1 MNYLK
6 LGTILFVGLLS
17 SHVSMS
23 QVSDFDLSSQRKES
37 ADVPKLTGHQ
47 VDHKGLIINPV
58 PNYLNLSI
66 SGTLDVTAGVKL
78 STKLGQQ
85 KRDIKEDLSFLPL
98 QSAGVPLNIAL
109 EKIVKSHAVKP
120 VSGAYSLRVHQQGID
135 IVGYDDAGV
144 YYGIQTLRQI
154 MESPIAQNGKTLPYL
169 EVNDYPVFPYR
180 GIIEGFYGTP
190 WSHKV
195 RLSLIDFY
203 GKYKLNTYVYGP
215 KDDPYHSSPN
225 WRKPYPADEAKNIH
239 ELVEACDKNRV
250 EFVWAIHPGK
260 DIKWNEEDY
269 NNLKHKFDLMYQLG
283 VRSFAI
289 FFDDISGDGTNPAR
303 QVELLNRLTK
313 EFVKVKGD
321 VSPLIIC
328 PTDYSRAWANPTPE
342 GSLSVYGRTLD
353 PSVRVFWTGDVVCS
367 DVTRTTLA
375 WVNSRIKRPA
385 LFWWNYPVTDYV
397 RHIVLQGPV
406 YGLENTVTAGEM
418 TGLLSNP
425 MEHGEASKLALY
437 SVADYAWNPTAYN
450 ALDSWER
457 ALAVMAPQAKDA
469 YRTFA
474 IHSADTETGYRRD
487 ESWETTTF
495 SLDHYT
501 PKQYDDLMRE
511 FEKIEKVPSQLEQ
524 GLANRGLFNEL
535 RPWLTEFG
543 KLGTRGKN
551 ALKLMEKFK
560 HEAPEGFWNSYVQN
574 LMSAEDKKAYDAHRS
589 GTMKLQPFYEKAM
602 EDMSEAFYEQLAGKK
617 SAIQRPIGSYP
628 SVYTTQ
634 SKNMLDADSLSFYH
648 SGIAQKTGDWVGLDL
663 GKVMP
668 IWEVDLKQGRNATDD
683 VDYFDHAIL
692 ECSADGQTWHPLIA
706 DLQKQYD
713 IHWTG
718 QGVQGRYVRLRKL
731 PSEKT
736 HWLAIRTFKVNP
748 ITVSRLDFDVQTAQG
763 EKAIRAFDEQ
773 PLTSFHLA
781 GTLSFGIPKH
791 TQRYV
796 LLMKLSENRAIRVKQ
811 HDKKGRVVAETTV
824 SSSFHQLDVAKKAA
838 RLSIEGDAEIFEI
851 IRK

>member
-1 MNYLK
+1 ML
-6 LGTILFVGLLS
+6 VGLLS
-17 SHVSMS
+17 YQVSVS

-47 VDHKGLIINPV
+47 VDHRGLFINPV
-58 PNYLNLSI
+58 PNYLNLSV

-78 STKLGQQ
+78 SAEPGRQQ
-85 KRDIKEDLSFLPL
+85 RGIKEDLSFLSL
-98 QSAGVPLNIAL
+98 RSVGVPLNISVG
-109 EKIVKSHAVKP
+109 KTAVCRGVRP
-120 VSGAYSLRVHQQGID
+120 VSGAYSLRVRRQGID
-135 IVGYDDAGV
+135 IVGYDDTGV
-144 YYGIQTLRQI
+144 FYGIQTLRQVL
-154 MESPIAQNGKTLPYL
+154 ESPISQNGKTVPCL

-180 GIIEGFYGTP
+180 GIVEGFYGTP

-203 GKYKLNTYVYGP
+203 GRYKLNTYVYGP

-225 WRKPYPADEAKNIH
+225 WRKPYPADQARNIH
-239 ELVEACDKNRV
+239 ELVEACNKNRV

-289 FFDDISGDGTNPAR
+289 FFDDISGEGTNPAK

-367 DVTRTTLA
+367 DITRSTLA

-385 LFWWNYPVTDYV
+385 LVWWNYPVTDYV

-406 YGLENTVTAGEM
+406 YGLENTITAGEM

-457 ALAVMAPQAKDA
+457 GLAVMAPQAKDA

-495 SLDHYT
+495 SLGHYT
-501 PKQYDDLMRE
+501 QQQYDDLMRE
-511 FEKIEKVPSQLEQ
+511 FEKIEKVPAQLEQ
-524 GLANRGLFNEL
+524 GLANRSLLSEL

-551 ALKLMEKFK
+551 ALKLMEMFK
-560 HEAPEGFWNSYVQN
+560 HEAPEAFWNSYVRN
-574 LMSAEDKKAYDAHRS
+574 LMNAEDKKAYDAHRS

-602 EDMSEAFYEQLAGKK
+602 EDMSEAFYERLTGGEPAV
-617 SAIQRPIGSYP
+617 QRPVGSYP

-634 SKNMLDADSLSFYH
+634 SKNMLDADTLSFYH
-648 SGIAQKTGDWVGLDL
+648 SGVGQKTGDWIGLDL

-668 IWEVDLKQGRNATDD
+668 IWEVELKQGRNATDD

-692 ECSADGQTWHPLIA
+692 ECSTDGQTWHPLIA
-706 DLQKQYD
+706 DLRKQYD
-713 IHWTG
+713 IRWTG
-718 QGVQGRYVRLRKL
+718 QGVRGRFVRLRKL

-736 HWLAIRTFKVNP
+736 NWLAVRSFKVNP
-748 ITVSRLDFDVQTAQG
+748 VSVSGLGLDVRSGQG
-763 EKAIRAFDEQ
+763 EAAIRAFDEQ

-781 GTLSFGIPKH
+781 GTLSFSVPKH
-791 TQRYV
+791 ARRYV
-796 LLMKLSENRAIRVKQ
+796 LLLKLPENQTVKVRQ
-811 HDKKGRVVAETTV
+811 HDKKGRVVAEAAV
-824 SSSFHQLDVAKKAA
+824 NSSFCQFDVVKKAA
-838 RLSIEGDAEIFEI
+838 RLSIEGNAEIFEI

>member
-1 MNYLK
+1 MSYQ
-6 LGTILFVGLLS
+6 
-17 SHVSMS
+17 VSVS

-37 ADVPKLTGHQ
+37 ADVPKLTGHR
-47 VDHKGLIINPV
+47 VDHRGLFINPV
-58 PNYLNLSI
+58 PNYLNLSV
-66 SGTLDVTAGVKL
+66 SGTLDVTAGVRL
-78 STKLGQQ
+78 SADAGRQQ
-85 KRDIKEDLSFLPL
+85 RGIKEDLSFLSL
-98 QSAGVPLNIAL
+98 RSVGVPLNISVG
-109 EKIVKSHAVKP
+109 KTAVCRGVRP
-120 VSGAYSLRVHQQGID
+120 VSGAYSLRIRRQGID
-135 IVGYDDAGV
+135 IVGYDDTGV
-144 YYGIQTLRQI
+144 FYGIQTLRQVL
-154 MESPIAQNGKTLPYL
+154 ESPISQNGKTVPCL

-180 GIIEGFYGTP
+180 GIVEGFYGTP

-203 GKYKLNTYVYGP
+203 GRYKLNTYVYGP

-225 WRKPYPADEAKNIH
+225 WRKPYPADQARNIH

-289 FFDDISGDGTNPAR
+289 FFDDISGEGTNPAK

-367 DVTRTTLA
+367 DITRSTLA

-385 LFWWNYPVTDYV
+385 LVWWNYPVTDYV

-406 YGLENTVTAGEM
+406 YGLENTITAGEM

-437 SVADYAWNPTAYN
+437 SVADYAWNPAAYN

-457 ALAVMAPQAKDA
+457 GLAAMAPQAKDA

-501 PKQYDDLMRE
+501 QQQYDDLMRE
-511 FEKIEKVPSQLEQ
+511 FEKIEKVPAQLER
-524 GLANRGLFNEL
+524 GLANRSLLSEL

-551 ALKLMEKFK
+551 ALKLMEMFK
-560 HEAPEGFWNSYVQN
+560 HEAPEAFWNSYVRN

-602 EDMSEAFYEQLAGKK
+602 EDMSEAFYERLTGEKPAV
-617 SAIQRPIGSYP
+617 QRPVGSYP

-634 SKNMLDADSLSFYH
+634 SKNMLDADTLSFYH
-648 SGIAQKTGDWVGLDL
+648 SGVGQKTGDWIGVDL

-706 DLQKQYD
+706 DLRKQYD
-713 IHWTG
+713 IRWTG
-718 QGVQGRYVRLRKL
+718 QGVRGRFVRLRKL

-736 HWLAIRTFKVNP
+736 NWLAVRSFKVNP
-748 ITVSRLDFDVQTAQG
+748 VSVSSLGLDVRSGQG
-763 EKAIRAFDEQ
+763 EAAIRAFDEQ

-781 GTLSFGIPKH
+781 GTLSFSVPKH
-791 TQRYV
+791 ARRYV
-796 LLMKLSENRAIRVKQ
+796 LLLKLPENQTVKVRQ
-811 HDKKGRVVAETTV
+811 HDKKGRVVAEV
-824 SSSFHQLDVAKKAA
+824 AVNSSFCQFDVVKKAA
-838 RLSIEGDAEIFEI
+838 RLSIEGNAEIYEI

>member
-1 MNYLK
+1 ML
-6 LGTILFVGLLS
+6 VGLLS
-17 SHVSMS
+17 YQVSVS

-37 ADVPKLTGHQ
+37 ADVPKLTGHR
-47 VDHKGLIINPV
+47 VDHRGLFINPV
-58 PNYLNLSI
+58 PNYLNLSV

-78 STKLGQQ
+78 SAEPGRQQ
-85 KRDIKEDLSFLPL
+85 RGIKEDLSFLSL
-98 QSAGVPLNIAL
+98 RSVGVPLNISVG
-109 EKIVKSHAVKP
+109 KTAVCRGVRP
-120 VSGAYSLRVHQQGID
+120 VSGAYSLRIRRQGID

-144 YYGIQTLRQI
+144 FYGIQTLRQVL
-154 MESPIAQNGKTLPYL
+154 ESPISQNGKTMPCL

-180 GIIEGFYGTP
+180 GIVEGFYGAP

-203 GKYKLNTYVYGP
+203 GRNKLNTYVYGP

-225 WRKPYPADEAKNIH
+225 WRKPYPADQARNIH
-239 ELVEACDKNRV
+239 ELVEACEKNRV

-269 NNLKHKFDLMYQLG
+269 NNLKRKFDLMYQLG

-289 FFDDISGDGTNPAR
+289 FFDDISGEGTNPAK

-313 EFVKVKGD
+313 DFVKVKGD

-367 DVTRTTLA
+367 DITRSTLA

-406 YGLENTVTAGEM
+406 YGLENTITAGEM

-437 SVADYAWNPTAYN
+437 SVADYAWNPAAYN

-495 SLDHYT
+495 SLGHYT
-501 PKQYDDLMRE
+501 QQQYDDLMRE
-511 FEKIEKVPSQLEQ
+511 FEKIEKVPAQLEQ
-524 GLANRGLFNEL
+524 GLANRGLFSEL

-551 ALKLMEKFK
+551 ALKLMEMFK
-560 HEAPEGFWNSYVQN
+560 HEAPEAFWNSYVRN

-602 EDMSEAFYEQLAGKK
+602 EDMSEAFYERLTGEKPAV
-617 SAIQRPIGSYP
+617 QRPIGSYP
-628 SVYTTQ
+628 SAYTTQ
-634 SKNMLDADSLSFYH
+634 GKNMLDADTLSFYH
-648 SGIAQKTGDWVGLDL
+648 SGIAQKTGDWIGLDL

-692 ECSADGQTWHPLIA
+692 EYSADGLSWHPLVA
-706 DLQKQYD
+706 DLRKQYD
-713 IHWTG
+713 IRWTG
-718 QGVQGRYVRLRKL
+718 QGVRGRFVRLRKL

-736 HWLAIRTFKVNP
+736 NWLAVRSFKVNP
-748 ITVSRLDFDVQTAQG
+748 VGVSSLGLDVRSGQG
-763 EKAIRAFDEQ
+763 ETAICAFDEQ
-773 PLTSFHLA
+773 PLTSFHLS
-781 GTLSFGIPKH
+781 GTLSLCIPKH
-791 TQRYV
+791 ARRYI
-796 LLMKLSENRAIRVKQ
+796 LLLKLPENQTVKVRQ
-811 HDKKGRVVAETTV
+811 HDKKGRVVAQTAV
-824 SSSFHQLDVAKKAA
+824 NSSFYQFDVAKKAA
-838 RLSIEGDAEIFEI
+838 RLSIEGNAEIYEI

>member
-1 MNYLK
+1 MSYQ
-6 LGTILFVGLLS
+6 
-17 SHVSMS
+17 VSVS

-47 VDHKGLIINPV
+47 VDHRGLFINPV
-58 PNYLNLSI
+58 PNYLNLSV

-78 STKLGQQ
+78 SAEPGRQQ
-85 KRDIKEDLSFLPL
+85 RGIKEDLSFLSL
-98 QSAGVPLNIAL
+98 RSVGVPLNISVG
-109 EKIVKSHAVKP
+109 KTAVCRGVRP
-120 VSGAYSLRVHQQGID
+120 VSGAYSLRVRRQGID
-135 IVGYDDAGV
+135 IVGYDDTGV
-144 YYGIQTLRQI
+144 FYGIQTLRQVL
-154 MESPIAQNGKTLPYL
+154 ESPISQNGKTVPCL

-180 GIIEGFYGTP
+180 GIVEGFYGTP

-203 GKYKLNTYVYGP
+203 GRYKLNTYVYGP

-225 WRKPYPADEAKNIH
+225 WRKPYPADQARNIH

-289 FFDDISGDGTNPAR
+289 FFDDISGEGTNPAK

-367 DVTRTTLA
+367 DITRSTLA

-385 LFWWNYPVTDYV
+385 LVWWNYPVTDYV

-406 YGLENTVTAGEM
+406 YGLENTITAGEM

-437 SVADYAWNPTAYN
+437 SVADYAWNPAAYN

-457 ALAVMAPQAKDA
+457 ALAAMAPQAKDA

-495 SLDHYT
+495 SLGHYT
-501 PKQYDDLMRE
+501 QQQYDDLMRE
-511 FEKIEKVPSQLEQ
+511 FEKIEKVPAQLEQ
-524 GLANRGLFNEL
+524 GLANRSLLSEL

-551 ALKLMEKFK
+551 ALKLMEMFK
-560 HEAPEGFWNSYVQN
+560 HEAPEAFWNSYVRN
-574 LMSAEDKKAYDAHRS
+574 LMNAEDKKAYDAHRS

-602 EDMSEAFYEQLAGKK
+602 ENMSEAFYERLTGEKPAV
-617 SAIQRPIGSYP
+617 QRPVGSYP

-634 SKNMLDADSLSFYH
+634 SKNMLDADTLSFYH
-648 SGIAQKTGDWVGLDL
+648 SGVGQKTGDWIGVDL

-706 DLQKQYD
+706 DLRKQYD
-713 IHWTG
+713 IRWTG
-718 QGVQGRYVRLRKL
+718 QGVRGRFVRLRKL

-736 HWLAIRTFKVNP
+736 NWLAVRSFKVNP
-748 ITVSRLDFDVQTAQG
+748 VSVSSLGLDVRSGQG
-763 EKAIRAFDEQ
+763 EAAIRAFDEQ

-781 GTLSFGIPKH
+781 GTLSFSVPKH
-791 TQRYV
+791 ARRYV
-796 LLMKLSENRAIRVKQ
+796 LLLKLPENQTVKVRQ
-811 HDKKGRVVAETTV
+811 HDKKGRVVAEAAV
-824 SSSFHQLDVAKKAA
+824 NSSFCQFDVVKKAA
-838 RLSIEGDAEIFEI
+838 RLSIEGNAEIYEI

>member
-1 MNYLK
+1 MSYQ
-6 LGTILFVGLLS
+6 
-17 SHVSMS
+17 VSVS

-37 ADVPKLTGHQ
+37 ADVPKLTGHR
-47 VDHKGLIINPV
+47 VDHRGLFINPV
-58 PNYLNLSI
+58 PNYLNLSV
-66 SGTLDVTAGVKL
+66 SGTLDVTAGVRL
-78 STKLGQQ
+78 SADAGRQQ
-85 KRDIKEDLSFLPL
+85 RGIKEDLSFLSL
-98 QSAGVPLNIAL
+98 RSVGVPLNISVG
-109 EKIVKSHAVKP
+109 KTAVCRGVRP
-120 VSGAYSLRVHQQGID
+120 VSGAYSLRIRRQGID
-135 IVGYDDAGV
+135 IVGYDDTGV
-144 YYGIQTLRQI
+144 FYGIQTLRQVL
-154 MESPIAQNGKTLPYL
+154 ESPISQNGKTVPCL

-180 GIIEGFYGTP
+180 GIVEGFYGTP

-203 GKYKLNTYVYGP
+203 GRYKLNTYVYGP

-225 WRKPYPADEAKNIH
+225 WRKPYPADQARNIH

-289 FFDDISGDGTNPAR
+289 FFDDISGEGTNPAK

-367 DVTRTTLA
+367 DITRSTLA

-385 LFWWNYPVTDYV
+385 LVWWNYPVTDYV

-406 YGLENTVTAGEM
+406 YGLENTITAGEM

-437 SVADYAWNPTAYN
+437 SVADYAWNPAAYN

-457 ALAVMAPQAKDA
+457 ALAAMAPQAKDA

-495 SLDHYT
+495 SLGHYT
-501 PKQYDDLMRE
+501 QQQYDDLMRE
-511 FEKIEKVPSQLEQ
+511 FEKIEKVPAQLEQ
-524 GLANRGLFNEL
+524 GLANRGLFSEL

-551 ALKLMEKFK
+551 ALKLMEMFK
-560 HEAPEGFWNSYVQN
+560 HETPEAFWNSYVRN

-602 EDMSEAFYEQLAGKK
+602 EDMSEAFYEQLTGEKPAV
-617 SAIQRPIGSYP
+617 QRPIGSYP
-628 SVYTTQ
+628 SAYTTQ
-634 SKNMLDADSLSFYH
+634 GKNMLDADTLSFYH
-648 SGIAQKTGDWVGLDL
+648 SGIAQKTGDWIGLDL

-692 ECSADGQTWHPLIA
+692 EYSADGLSWHPLVA
-706 DLQKQYD
+706 DLRKQYD
-713 IHWTG
+713 IRWTG
-718 QGVQGRYVRLRKL
+718 QGVRGRFVRLRKL

-736 HWLAIRTFKVNP
+736 NWLAVRSFKVNP
-748 ITVSRLDFDVQTAQG
+748 VGVSSLGLDVRSGQG
-763 EKAIRAFDEQ
+763 ETAIRAFDEQ
-773 PLTSFHLA
+773 PLTSFHLS
-781 GTLSFGIPKH
+781 GTLSLCIPKH
-791 TQRYV
+791 ARRYI
-796 LLMKLSENRAIRVKQ
+796 LLLKLPENQTVKVRQ
-811 HDKKGRVVAETTV
+811 HDKKGRVVAQTAV
-824 SSSFHQLDVAKKAA
+824 NSSFYQFDVAKKAA
-838 RLSIEGDAEIFEI
+838 RLSIEGNAEIYEI
-851 IRK
+851 ISK

>member
-1 MNYLK
+1 MSYQ
-6 LGTILFVGLLS
+6 
-17 SHVSMS
+17 VSVS

-47 VDHKGLIINPV
+47 VDHRGLFINPV
-58 PNYLNLSI
+58 PNYLNLSV

-78 STKLGQQ
+78 SAEPGRQQ
-85 KRDIKEDLSFLPL
+85 RGIKEDLSFLSL
-98 QSAGVPLNIAL
+98 RSVGVPLNISVG
-109 EKIVKSHAVKP
+109 KTAVCRGVRP
-120 VSGAYSLRVHQQGID
+120 VSGAYSLRVRRQGID
-135 IVGYDDAGV
+135 IVGYDDTGV
-144 YYGIQTLRQI
+144 FYGIQTLRQVL
-154 MESPIAQNGKTLPYL
+154 ESPISQNGKTVPCL

-180 GIIEGFYGTP
+180 GIVEGFYGTP

-203 GKYKLNTYVYGP
+203 GRYKLNTYVYGP

-225 WRKPYPADEAKNIH
+225 WRKPYPADQARNIH
-239 ELVEACDKNRV
+239 ELVEACNKNRV

-289 FFDDISGDGTNPAR
+289 FFDDISGEGTNPAK

-367 DVTRTTLA
+367 DITRSTLA

-406 YGLENTVTAGEM
+406 YGLENTITAGEM

-437 SVADYAWNPTAYN
+437 SVADYAWNPAAYN

-457 ALAVMAPQAKDA
+457 ALAAMAPQAKDA

-495 SLDHYT
+495 SLGHYT
-501 PKQYDDLMRE
+501 QQQYDDLMRE
-511 FEKIEKVPSQLEQ
+511 FEKIEKVPAQLEQ
-524 GLANRGLFNEL
+524 GLANRGLFSEL

-551 ALKLMEKFK
+551 ALKLMEMFK
-560 HEAPEGFWNSYVQN
+560 HEAPEAFWNSYVRN

-602 EDMSEAFYEQLAGKK
+602 EDMSEAFYERLTGEKPAV
-617 SAIQRPIGSYP
+617 QRPIGSYP
-628 SVYTTQ
+628 SAYTTQ
-634 SKNMLDADSLSFYH
+634 GKNMLDADTLSFYH
-648 SGIAQKTGDWVGLDL
+648 SGIAQKTGDWIGVDL

-706 DLQKQYD
+706 DLRKQYD
-713 IHWTG
+713 IRWTG
-718 QGVQGRYVRLRKL
+718 QGVRGRFVRLRKL

-736 HWLAIRTFKVNP
+736 NWLAVRSFKVNP
-748 ITVSRLDFDVQTAQG
+748 VSVSSLGLDVRSGQG
-763 EKAIRAFDEQ
+763 EAPIRAFDEQ

-781 GTLSFGIPKH
+781 GTLSFSVPKH
-791 TQRYV
+791 ARRYV
-796 LLMKLSENRAIRVKQ
+796 LLLKLPENQTVKVRQ
-811 HDKKGRVVAETTV
+811 HDKKGRVVAEAAV
-824 SSSFHQLDVAKKAA
+824 NSSFCQFDVMKKAA
-838 RLSIEGDAEIFEI
+838 RLSIEGNAEIYEI

>member
-1 MNYLK
+1 ML
-6 LGTILFVGLLS
+6 VGLLS
-17 SHVSMS
+17 YQVSVS

-47 VDHKGLIINPV
+47 VDHRGLFINPV
-58 PNYLNLSI
+58 PNYLNLSV

-78 STKLGQQ
+78 SAEPGRQQ
-85 KRDIKEDLSFLPL
+85 RGIKEDLSFLSL
-98 QSAGVPLNIAL
+98 RSVGVPLNISVG
-109 EKIVKSHAVKP
+109 KTAVCRGVRP
-120 VSGAYSLRVHQQGID
+120 VSGAYSLRVRRQGID
-135 IVGYDDAGV
+135 IVGYDDTGV
-144 YYGIQTLRQI
+144 FYGIQTLRQVL
-154 MESPIAQNGKTLPYL
+154 ESPISQNGKTVPCL

-180 GIIEGFYGTP
+180 GIVEGFYGTP

-203 GKYKLNTYVYGP
+203 GRYKLNTYVYGP

-225 WRKPYPADEAKNIH
+225 WRKPYPADQARNIH
-239 ELVEACDKNRV
+239 ELVEACNKNRV

-289 FFDDISGDGTNPAR
+289 FFDDISGEGTNPAK

-367 DVTRTTLA
+367 DITRSTLA

-385 LFWWNYPVTDYV
+385 LVWWNYPVTDYV

-406 YGLENTVTAGEM
+406 YGLENTITAGEM

-457 ALAVMAPQAKDA
+457 GLAVMAPQAKDA

-495 SLDHYT
+495 SLGHYT
-501 PKQYDDLMRE
+501 QQQYDDLMRE
-511 FEKIEKVPSQLEQ
+511 FEKIEKVPAQLEQ
-524 GLANRGLFNEL
+524 GLANRSLLSEL

-551 ALKLMEKFK
+551 ALKLMEMFK
-560 HEAPEGFWNSYVQN
+560 HEAPEAFWNSYVRN
-574 LMSAEDKKAYDAHRS
+574 LMNAEDKKAYDAHRS

-602 EDMSEAFYEQLAGKK
+602 EDMSEAFYERLTGGKP
-617 SAIQRPIGSYP
+617 AVQRPVGSYP

-634 SKNMLDADSLSFYH
+634 SKNMLDADTLSFYH
-648 SGIAQKTGDWVGLDL
+648 SGVGQKTGDWIGLDQ

-668 IWEVDLKQGRNATDD
+668 IWEVELKQGRNATDD

-692 ECSADGQTWHPLIA
+692 ECSTDGQTWHPLIA
-706 DLQKQYD
+706 DLRKQYD
-713 IHWTG
+713 IRWTG
-718 QGVQGRYVRLRKL
+718 QGVRGRFVRLRKL

-736 HWLAIRTFKVNP
+736 NWLAVRSFKVNP
-748 ITVSRLDFDVQTAQG
+748 VSVSGLGLDVRSGQG
-763 EKAIRAFDEQ
+763 EAAIRAFDEQ

-781 GTLSFGIPKH
+781 GTLSFSVPKH
-791 TQRYV
+791 ARRYV
-796 LLMKLSENRAIRVKQ
+796 LLLKLPENQTVKVRQ
-811 HDKKGRVVAETTV
+811 HDKKGRVVAEAAV
-824 SSSFHQLDVAKKAA
+824 NSSFCQFDVVKKAA
-838 RLSIEGDAEIFEI
+838 RLSIEGNAEIFEI

>member
-1 MNYLK
+1 ML
-6 LGTILFVGLLS
+6 VGLLS
-17 SHVSMS
+17 YQVSVS

-47 VDHKGLIINPV
+47 VDHRGLFINPV
-58 PNYLNLSI
+58 PNYLNLSV
-66 SGTLDVTAGVKL
+66 SGTLDVTAGVRL
-78 STKLGQQ
+78 SADAGRQQ
-85 KRDIKEDLSFLPL
+85 RGIKEDLSFLSL
-98 QSAGVPLNIAL
+98 RSVGVPLNISVG
-109 EKIVKSHAVKP
+109 KTAVCRGVRP
-120 VSGAYSLRVHQQGID
+120 VSGAYSLRIRRQGID

-144 YYGIQTLRQI
+144 FYGIQTLRQVL
-154 MESPIAQNGKTLPYL
+154 ESPISQNGKTMPCL

-180 GIIEGFYGTP
+180 GIVEGFYGAP

-203 GKYKLNTYVYGP
+203 GRNKLNTYVYGP

-225 WRKPYPADEAKNIH
+225 WRKPYPADQARNIH
-239 ELVEACDKNRV
+239 ELVEACNKNRV

-289 FFDDISGDGTNPAR
+289 FFDDISGEGTNPAK

-367 DVTRTTLA
+367 DITRSTLA

-406 YGLENTVTAGEM
+406 YGLENTITAGEM

-437 SVADYAWNPTAYN
+437 SVADYAWNPAAYN

-457 ALAVMAPQAKDA
+457 ALAAMAPQAKDA

-495 SLDHYT
+495 SLGHYT
-501 PKQYDDLMRE
+501 QQQYDDLMRE
-511 FEKIEKVPSQLEQ
+511 FEKIEKVPAQLEQ
-524 GLANRGLFNEL
+524 GLANRGLFSEL

-551 ALKLMEKFK
+551 ALKLMEMFK
-560 HEAPEGFWNSYVQN
+560 HEAPEAFWISYVQN

-602 EDMSEAFYEQLAGKK
+602 EDMSEAFYERLTGEKPAV
-617 SAIQRPIGSYP
+617 QRPVGSYP

-634 SKNMLDADSLSFYH
+634 GKNMLDADTLSFYH
-648 SGIAQKTGDWVGLDL
+648 SGVGQKTGDWIGVDL

-668 IWEVDLKQGRNATDD
+668 IWEVELKQGRNATDD

-692 ECSADGQTWHPLIA
+692 ECSTDGQTWHPLIA
-706 DLQKQYD
+706 DLRKQYD
-713 IHWTG
+713 IRWTG
-718 QGVQGRYVRLRKL
+718 QGVRGRFVRLRKL

-736 HWLAIRTFKVNP
+736 NWLAVRSFKVNP
-748 ITVSRLDFDVQTAQG
+748 VSVSGLGLDVRSGQG
-763 EKAIRAFDEQ
+763 EAAIRAFDEQ

-781 GTLSFGIPKH
+781 GTLSFSVPKH
-791 TQRYV
+791 ARRYV
-796 LLMKLSENRAIRVKQ
+796 LLLKLPENQTVKVRQ
-811 HDKKGRVVAETTV
+811 HDKKGRVVAEAAV
-824 SSSFHQLDVAKKAA
+824 NSSFCQFDVVKKAA
-838 RLSIEGDAEIFEI
+838 RLSIEGNAEIFEI

>member
-1 MNYLK
+1 ML
-6 LGTILFVGLLS
+6 VGLLS
-17 SHVSMS
+17 YQVSVS

-47 VDHKGLIINPV
+47 VDHRGLFINPV
-58 PNYLNLSI
+58 PNYLNLSV

-78 STKLGQQ
+78 SAEPGRQQ
-85 KRDIKEDLSFLPL
+85 RGIKEDLSFLSL
-98 QSAGVPLNIAL
+98 RSVGVPLNISVG
-109 EKIVKSHAVKP
+109 KTAVCRGVRP
-120 VSGAYSLRVHQQGID
+120 VSGAYSLRIRRQGID

-144 YYGIQTLRQI
+144 FYGIQTLRQVL
-154 MESPIAQNGKTLPYL
+154 ESPISQNGKTMPCL

-180 GIIEGFYGTP
+180 GIVEGFYGTP

-203 GKYKLNTYVYGP
+203 GRYKLNTYVYGP

-225 WRKPYPADEAKNIH
+225 WRKPYPADQARNIH
-239 ELVEACDKNRV
+239 ELVEACNKNRV

-289 FFDDISGDGTNPAR
+289 FFDDISGEGTNPAK

-367 DVTRTTLA
+367 DITRSTLA

-406 YGLENTVTAGEM
+406 YGLENTITAGEM

-437 SVADYAWNPTAYN
+437 SVADYAWNPAAYN

-495 SLDHYT
+495 SLGHYT
-501 PKQYDDLMRE
+501 QQQYDDLMRE
-511 FEKIEKVPSQLEQ
+511 FEKIEKVPAQLEQ
-524 GLANRGLFNEL
+524 GLANRGLLSEL

-551 ALKLMEKFK
+551 ALKLMEMFK
-560 HEAPEGFWNSYVQN
+560 HEAPEAFWNSYVRN

-602 EDMSEAFYEQLAGKK
+602 EDMSEAFYERLTGEKPAV
-617 SAIQRPIGSYP
+617 QRPIGSYP
-628 SVYTTQ
+628 SAYTTQ
-634 SKNMLDADSLSFYH
+634 GKNMLDADTLSFYH
-648 SGIAQKTGDWVGLDL
+648 SGIAQKTGDWIGLDL

-692 ECSADGQTWHPLIA
+692 EYSADGLSWHPLVA
-706 DLQKQYD
+706 DLRKQYD
-713 IHWTG
+713 IRWTG
-718 QGVQGRYVRLRKL
+718 QGVRGRFVRLRKL

-736 HWLAIRTFKVNP
+736 NWLAVRSFKVNP
-748 ITVSRLDFDVQTAQG
+748 VGVSSLGLDVRSGQG
-763 EKAIRAFDEQ
+763 ETAIRAFDEQ
-773 PLTSFHLA
+773 PLTSFHLS
-781 GTLSFGIPKH
+781 GTLSLCIPKH
-791 TQRYV
+791 ARRYI
-796 LLMKLSENRAIRVKQ
+796 LLLKLPENQTVKVRQ
-811 HDKKGRVVAETTV
+811 HDKKGRVVAQTAV
-824 SSSFHQLDVAKKAA
+824 NSSFYQFDVAKKAA
-838 RLSIEGDAEIFEI
+838 RLSIEGNAEIYEI

>member
-1 MNYLK
+1 ML
-6 LGTILFVGLLS
+6 VGLLS
-17 SHVSMS
+17 YQVSVS

-47 VDHKGLIINPV
+47 VDHRGLFINPV
-58 PNYLNLSI
+58 PNYLNLSV

-78 STKLGQQ
+78 SAEPGRQQ
-85 KRDIKEDLSFLPL
+85 RGIKEDLSFLSL
-98 QSAGVPLNIAL
+98 RSVGVPLNISVG
-109 EKIVKSHAVKP
+109 KTAVCRGVRP
-120 VSGAYSLRVHQQGID
+120 VSGAYSLRVRRQGID
-135 IVGYDDAGV
+135 IVGYDDTGV
-144 YYGIQTLRQI
+144 FYGIQTLRQVL
-154 MESPIAQNGKTLPYL
+154 ESPISQNGKTMPCL

-180 GIIEGFYGTP
+180 GIVEGFYGTP

-203 GKYKLNTYVYGP
+203 GRNKLNTYVYGP

-225 WRKPYPADEAKNIH
+225 WRKPYPADQARNIH
-239 ELVEACDKNRV
+239 ELVEACNKNRV

-289 FFDDISGDGTNPAR
+289 FFDDISGEGTNPAK

-367 DVTRTTLA
+367 DITRSTLA

-385 LFWWNYPVTDYV
+385 LVWWNYPVTDYV

-406 YGLENTVTAGEM
+406 YGLENTITAGEM

-437 SVADYAWNPTAYN
+437 SVADYAWNPAAYN

-457 ALAVMAPQAKDA
+457 GLAVMAPQAKDA

-495 SLDHYT
+495 SLGHYT
-501 PKQYDDLMRE
+501 QQQYDDLMRE
-511 FEKIEKVPSQLEQ
+511 FEKIEKVPAQLEQ
-524 GLANRGLFNEL
+524 GLANRSLLSEL

-560 HEAPEGFWNSYVQN
+560 HEAPEAFWISYVQN

-602 EDMSEAFYEQLAGKK
+602 EDMSEAFYERLTGEKPAV
-617 SAIQRPIGSYP
+617 QRPVGSYP

-634 SKNMLDADSLSFYH
+634 GKNMLDADTLSFYH
-648 SGIAQKTGDWVGLDL
+648 SGVGQKTGDWIGVDL

-706 DLQKQYD
+706 DLRKQYD
-713 IHWTG
+713 IRWTG
-718 QGVQGRYVRLRKL
+718 QGVRGRFVRLRKL

-736 HWLAIRTFKVNP
+736 NWLAVRSFKVNP
-748 ITVSRLDFDVQTAQG
+748 VSVSSLGLDVRSGQG
-763 EKAIRAFDEQ
+763 EAAIRAFDEQ

-781 GTLSFGIPKH
+781 GTLSFSVPKH
-791 TQRYV
+791 ARRYV
-796 LLMKLSENRAIRVKQ
+796 LLLKLPENQTVKVRQ
-811 HDKKGRVVAETTV
+811 HDKKGRVVAEAAV
-824 SSSFHQLDVAKKAA
+824 NSSFCQFDVVKKAA
-838 RLSIEGDAEIFEI
+838 RLSIEGNAEIYEI

>member
-1 MNYLK
+1 ML
-6 LGTILFVGLLS
+6 VGLLS
-17 SHVSMS
+17 YQVSVS

-47 VDHKGLIINPV
+47 VDHRGLFINPV
-58 PNYLNLSI
+58 PNYLNLSV

-78 STKLGQQ
+78 SAEPGRQQ
-85 KRDIKEDLSFLPL
+85 RGIKEDLSFLSL
-98 QSAGVPLNIAL
+98 RSVGVPLNISVG
-109 EKIVKSHAVKP
+109 KTAVCRGVRP
-120 VSGAYSLRVHQQGID
+120 VSGAYSLRVRRQGID
-135 IVGYDDAGV
+135 IVGYDDTGV
-144 YYGIQTLRQI
+144 FYGIQTLRQVL
-154 MESPIAQNGKTLPYL
+154 ESPISQNGKTVPCL

-180 GIIEGFYGTP
+180 GIVEGFYGTP

-203 GKYKLNTYVYGP
+203 GRYKLNTYVYGP

-225 WRKPYPADEAKNIH
+225 WRKPYPADQARNIH
-239 ELVEACDKNRV
+239 ELVEACNKNRV

-289 FFDDISGDGTNPAR
+289 FFDDISGEGTNPAK

-367 DVTRTTLA
+367 DITRSTLA

-385 LFWWNYPVTDYV
+385 LVWWNYPVTDYV

-406 YGLENTVTAGEM
+406 YGLENTITAGEM

-457 ALAVMAPQAKDA
+457 GLAVMAPQAKDA

-495 SLDHYT
+495 SLGHYT
-501 PKQYDDLMRE
+501 QQQYDDLMRE
-511 FEKIEKVPSQLEQ
+511 FEKIEKVPAQLEQ
-524 GLANRGLFNEL
+524 GLANRSLLSEL

-551 ALKLMEKFK
+551 ALKLMEMFK
-560 HEAPEGFWNSYVQN
+560 HEAPEAFWNSYVRN
-574 LMSAEDKKAYDAHRS
+574 LMNAEDKKAYDAHRS

-602 EDMSEAFYEQLAGKK
+602 EDMSEAFYERLTGEKPAV
-617 SAIQRPIGSYP
+617 QRPIGSYP
-628 SVYTTQ
+628 SAYTTQ
-634 SKNMLDADSLSFYH
+634 GMNMLDADTLSFYH
-648 SGIAQKTGDWVGLDL
+648 SGIAQKTGDWIGVDL

-706 DLQKQYD
+706 DLRKQYD
-713 IHWTG
+713 IRWTG
-718 QGVQGRYVRLRKL
+718 QGVRGRFVRLRKL

-736 HWLAIRTFKVNP
+736 NWLAVRSFKVNP
-748 ITVSRLDFDVQTAQG
+748 VSVSSLGLDVRSGQG
-763 EKAIRAFDEQ
+763 EAPIRAFDEQ

-781 GTLSFGIPKH
+781 GTLSFSVPKH
-791 TQRYV
+791 ARRYV
-796 LLMKLSENRAIRVKQ
+796 LLLKLPENQTVKVRQ
-811 HDKKGRVVAETTV
+811 HDKKGRVVAEAAV
-824 SSSFHQLDVAKKAA
+824 NSSFCQFDVMKKAA
-838 RLSIEGDAEIFEI
+838 RLSIEGNAEIYEI

>member
-1 MNYLK
+1 ML
-6 LGTILFVGLLS
+6 VGLLS
-17 SHVSMS
+17 YQVSVS

-37 ADVPKLTGHQ
+37 ADVPKLTGHR
-47 VDHKGLIINPV
+47 VDHRGLFINPV
-58 PNYLNLSI
+58 PNYLNLSV
-66 SGTLDVTAGVKL
+66 SGTLDVTAGVRL
-78 STKLGQQ
+78 SADAGRQQ
-85 KRDIKEDLSFLPL
+85 RGIKEDLSFLSL
-98 QSAGVPLNIAL
+98 RSVGVPLNISVG
-109 EKIVKSHAVKP
+109 KTAVCRGVRP
-120 VSGAYSLRVHQQGID
+120 VSGAYSLRIRRQGID

-144 YYGIQTLRQI
+144 FYGIQTLRQVL
-154 MESPIAQNGKTLPYL
+154 ESPISKNGKTVPCL

-180 GIIEGFYGTP
+180 GIVEGFYGTP

-203 GKYKLNTYVYGP
+203 GRNKLNTYVYGP

-225 WRKPYPADEAKNIH
+225 WRKPYPADQARNIH
-239 ELVEACDKNRV
+239 ELVEACEKNRV

-269 NNLKHKFDLMYQLG
+269 NNLKRKFDLMYQLG

-289 FFDDISGDGTNPAR
+289 FFDDISGEGTNPAK

-367 DVTRTTLA
+367 DITRSTLA

-385 LFWWNYPVTDYV
+385 LVWWNYPVTDYV

-406 YGLENTVTAGEM
+406 YGLENTITAGEM

-437 SVADYAWNPTAYN
+437 SVADYAWNPAAYN

-457 ALAVMAPQAKDA
+457 ALAAMAPQAKDA

-495 SLDHYT
+495 SLGHYT
-501 PKQYDDLMRE
+501 QQQYDDLMRE
-511 FEKIEKVPSQLEQ
+511 FEKIEKVPAQLEQ
-524 GLANRGLFNEL
+524 GLANRGLFSEL

-551 ALKLMEKFK
+551 ALKLMEMFK
-560 HEAPEGFWNSYVQN
+560 HETPEAFWNSYVRN

-602 EDMSEAFYEQLAGKK
+602 EDMSEAFYEQLTGEKPAV
-617 SAIQRPIGSYP
+617 QRPIGSYP
-628 SVYTTQ
+628 SAYTTQ
-634 SKNMLDADSLSFYH
+634 GKNMLDADTLSFYH
-648 SGIAQKTGDWVGLDL
+648 SGIAQKTGDWIGLDL

-692 ECSADGQTWHPLIA
+692 EYSADGLSWHPLVA
-706 DLQKQYD
+706 DLRKQYD
-713 IHWTG
+713 IRWTG
-718 QGVQGRYVRLRKL
+718 QGVRGRFVRLRKL

-736 HWLAIRTFKVNP
+736 NWLAVRSFKVNP
-748 ITVSRLDFDVQTAQG
+748 VGVSSLGLDVRSGQG
-763 EKAIRAFDEQ
+763 ETAIRAFDEQ
-773 PLTSFHLA
+773 PLTSFHLS
-781 GTLSFGIPKH
+781 GTLSLCIPKH
-791 TQRYV
+791 ARRYI
-796 LLMKLSENRAIRVKQ
+796 LLLKLPENQTVKVRQ
-811 HDKKGRVVAETTV
+811 HDKKGRVVAQTAV
-824 SSSFHQLDVAKKAA
+824 NSSFYQFDVAKKAA
-838 RLSIEGDAEIFEI
+838 RLSIEGNAEIYEI
-851 IRK
+851 ISK

>member
-1 MNYLK
+1 MSYQ
-6 LGTILFVGLLS
+6 
-17 SHVSMS
+17 VSVS

-47 VDHKGLIINPV
+47 VDHRGLFINPV
-58 PNYLNLSI
+58 PNYLNLSV
-66 SGTLDVTAGVKL
+66 SGTLDVTAGVRL
-78 STKLGQQ
+78 SAEPGRQQ
-85 KRDIKEDLSFLPL
+85 RGIKEDLSFLSL
-98 QSAGVPLNIAL
+98 RSVGVPLNISVG
-109 EKIVKSHAVKP
+109 KTAVCRGVRP
-120 VSGAYSLRVHQQGID
+120 VSGAYSLRIRRQGID
-135 IVGYDDAGV
+135 IVGYDDTGV
-144 YYGIQTLRQI
+144 FYGIQTLRQVL
-154 MESPIAQNGKTLPYL
+154 ESPISQNGKTVPCL

-180 GIIEGFYGTP
+180 GIVEGFYGTP

-203 GKYKLNTYVYGP
+203 GRNKLNTYVYGP

-225 WRKPYPADEAKNIH
+225 WRKPYPADQARNIH
-239 ELVEACDKNRV
+239 ELVEACEKNRV

-269 NNLKHKFDLMYQLG
+269 NNLKRKFDLMYQLG

-289 FFDDISGDGTNPAR
+289 FFDDISGEGTNPAK

-367 DVTRTTLA
+367 DITRSTLA

-385 LFWWNYPVTDYV
+385 LVWWNYPVTDYV

-406 YGLENTVTAGEM
+406 YGLENTITAGEM

-437 SVADYAWNPTAYN
+437 SVADYAWNPAAYN

-457 ALAVMAPQAKDA
+457 ALAAMAPQAKDA

-495 SLDHYT
+495 SLGHYT
-501 PKQYDDLMRE
+501 QQQYDDLMRE
-511 FEKIEKVPSQLEQ
+511 FEKIEKVPAQLEQ
-524 GLANRGLFNEL
+524 GLANRGLFSEL

-551 ALKLMEKFK
+551 ALKLMEMFK
-560 HEAPEGFWNSYVQN
+560 HETPEAFWNSYVRN

-602 EDMSEAFYEQLAGKK
+602 EDMSEAFYEQLTGEKPAV
-617 SAIQRPIGSYP
+617 QRPIGSYP
-628 SVYTTQ
+628 SAYTTQ
-634 SKNMLDADSLSFYH
+634 GKNMLDADTLSFYH
-648 SGIAQKTGDWVGLDL
+648 SGIAQKTGDWIGLDL

-692 ECSADGQTWHPLIA
+692 EYSADGLSWHPLVA
-706 DLQKQYD
+706 DLRKQYD
-713 IHWTG
+713 IRWTG
-718 QGVQGRYVRLRKL
+718 QGVRGRFVRLRKL

-736 HWLAIRTFKVNP
+736 NWLAVRSFKVNP
-748 ITVSRLDFDVQTAQG
+748 VGVSSLGLDVRSGQG
-763 EKAIRAFDEQ
+763 ETAIRAFDEQ
-773 PLTSFHLA
+773 PLTSFHLS
-781 GTLSFGIPKH
+781 GTLSLCIPKH
-791 TQRYV
+791 ARRYI
-796 LLMKLSENRAIRVKQ
+796 LLLKLPENQTVKVRQ
-811 HDKKGRVVAETTV
+811 HDKKGRVVAQTAV
-824 SSSFHQLDVAKKAA
+824 NSSFYQFDVAKKAA
-838 RLSIEGDAEIFEI
+838 RLSIEGNAEIYEI
-851 IRK
+851 ISK

>member
-1 MNYLK
+1 ML
-6 LGTILFVGLLS
+6 VGLLS
-17 SHVSMS
+17 YQVSVS

-47 VDHKGLIINPV
+47 VDHRGLFINPV
-58 PNYLNLSI
+58 PNYLNLSV

-78 STKLGQQ
+78 SAEPGRQQ
-85 KRDIKEDLSFLPL
+85 RGIKEDLSFLSL
-98 QSAGVPLNIAL
+98 RSVGVPLNISVG
-109 EKIVKSHAVKP
+109 KTAVCRGVRP
-120 VSGAYSLRVHQQGID
+120 VSGAYSLRVRRQGID
-135 IVGYDDAGV
+135 IVGYDDTGV
-144 YYGIQTLRQI
+144 FYGIQTLRQVL
-154 MESPIAQNGKTLPYL
+154 ESPISKNGKTVPCL

-180 GIIEGFYGTP
+180 GIVEGFYGTP

-203 GKYKLNTYVYGP
+203 GRNKLNTYVYGP

-225 WRKPYPADEAKNIH
+225 WRKPYPADQARNIH
-239 ELVEACDKNRV
+239 ELVEACEKNRV

-269 NNLKHKFDLMYQLG
+269 NNLKRKFDLMYQLG

-289 FFDDISGDGTNPAR
+289 FFDDISGEGTNPAK

-367 DVTRTTLA
+367 DITRSTLA

-385 LFWWNYPVTDYV
+385 LVWWNYPVTDYV

-406 YGLENTVTAGEM
+406 YGLENTITAGEM

-437 SVADYAWNPTAYN
+437 SVADYAWNPAAYN

-457 ALAVMAPQAKDA
+457 ALAAMAPQAKDA

-495 SLDHYT
+495 SLGHYT
-501 PKQYDDLMRE
+501 QQQYDDLMRE
-511 FEKIEKVPSQLEQ
+511 FEKIEKVPAQLEQ
-524 GLANRGLFNEL
+524 GLANRSLLSEL

-551 ALKLMEKFK
+551 ALKLMEMFK
-560 HEAPEGFWNSYVQN
+560 HEAPEAFWNSYVRN

-602 EDMSEAFYEQLAGKK
+602 EDMSEAFYERLTGEKPAV
-617 SAIQRPIGSYP
+617 QRPIGSYP
-628 SVYTTQ
+628 SAYTTQ
-634 SKNMLDADSLSFYH
+634 GKNMLDADTLSFYH
-648 SGIAQKTGDWVGLDL
+648 SGVGQKTGDWIGVDL

-706 DLQKQYD
+706 DLRKQYD
-713 IHWTG
+713 IRWTG
-718 QGVQGRYVRLRKL
+718 QGVRGRFVRLRKL

-736 HWLAIRTFKVNP
+736 NWLAVRSFKVNP
-748 ITVSRLDFDVQTAQG
+748 VSVSSLGLDVRSGQG
-763 EKAIRAFDEQ
+763 EAAIRAFDEQ

-781 GTLSFGIPKH
+781 GTLSFSVPKH
-791 TQRYV
+791 ARRYV
-796 LLMKLSENRAIRVKQ
+796 LLLKLPENQTVKVRQ
-811 HDKKGRVVAETTV
+811 HDKKGRVVAEV
-824 SSSFHQLDVAKKAA
+824 AVNSSFCQFDVVKKAA
-838 RLSIEGDAEIFEI
+838 RLSIEGNAEIYEI

>member
-1 MNYLK
+1 ML
-6 LGTILFVGLLS
+6 VGLLS
-17 SHVSMS
+17 YQVSVS

-47 VDHKGLIINPV
+47 VDHRGLFINPV
-58 PNYLNLSI
+58 PNYLNLSV

-78 STKLGQQ
+78 SAEPGRQQ
-85 KRDIKEDLSFLPL
+85 RGIKEDLSFLSL
-98 QSAGVPLNIAL
+98 RSVGVPLNISVG
-109 EKIVKSHAVKP
+109 KTAVCRGVRP
-120 VSGAYSLRVHQQGID
+120 VSGAYSLRVRRQGID
-135 IVGYDDAGV
+135 IVGYDDTGV
-144 YYGIQTLRQI
+144 FYGIQTLRQVL
-154 MESPIAQNGKTLPYL
+154 ESPISQNGKTVPCL

-180 GIIEGFYGTP
+180 GIVEGFYGTP

-203 GKYKLNTYVYGP
+203 GRYKLNTYVYGP

-225 WRKPYPADEAKNIH
+225 WRKPYPADQARNIH
-239 ELVEACDKNRV
+239 ELVEACNKNRV

-289 FFDDISGDGTNPAR
+289 FFDDISGEGTNPAK

-367 DVTRTTLA
+367 DITRSTLA

-385 LFWWNYPVTDYV
+385 LVWWNYPVTDYV

-406 YGLENTVTAGEM
+406 YGLENTITAGEM

-457 ALAVMAPQAKDA
+457 GLAVMAPQAKDA

-495 SLDHYT
+495 SLGHYT
-501 PKQYDDLMRE
+501 QQQYDDLMRE
-511 FEKIEKVPSQLEQ
+511 FEKIEKVPAQLEQ
-524 GLANRGLFNEL
+524 GLANRSLLSEL

-551 ALKLMEKFK
+551 ALKLMEMFK
-560 HEAPEGFWNSYVQN
+560 HEAPEAFWNSYVRN

-602 EDMSEAFYEQLAGKK
+602 EDMSEAFYERLTGEKPAV
-617 SAIQRPIGSYP
+617 QRPVGSYP

-634 SKNMLDADSLSFYH
+634 SKNMLDADTLSFYH
-648 SGIAQKTGDWVGLDL
+648 SGVGQKTGDWIGVDL

-692 ECSADGQTWHPLIA
+692 EYSADGLSWHPLIA
-706 DLQKQYD
+706 DLRKQYD
-713 IHWTG
+713 IRWTG
-718 QGVQGRYVRLRKL
+718 QGVRGRFVRLRKL

-736 HWLAIRTFKVNP
+736 NWLAVRSFKVNP
-748 ITVSRLDFDVQTAQG
+748 VSVSSLGLDVRSGQG
-763 EKAIRAFDEQ
+763 EAPIRAFDEQ

-781 GTLSFGIPKH
+781 GTLSFSVPKH
-791 TQRYV
+791 ARRYV
-796 LLMKLSENRAIRVKQ
+796 LLLKLPENQTVKVRQ
-811 HDKKGRVVAETTV
+811 HDKKGRVVAEAAV
-824 SSSFHQLDVAKKAA
+824 NSSFCQFDVVKKAA
-838 RLSIEGDAEIFEI
+838 RLSIEGNAEIFEI

>member
-1 MNYLK
+1 ML
-6 LGTILFVGLLS
+6 VGLLS
-17 SHVSMS
+17 YQVSVS

-37 ADVPKLTGHQ
+37 ADVPKLTGHR
-47 VDHKGLIINPV
+47 VDHRGLFINPV
-58 PNYLNLSI
+58 PNYLNLSV

-78 STKLGQQ
+78 SAEPGRQQ
-85 KRDIKEDLSFLPL
+85 RGIKEDLSFLSL
-98 QSAGVPLNIAL
+98 RSVGVPLNISVG
-109 EKIVKSHAVKP
+109 KTAVCRGVRP
-120 VSGAYSLRVHQQGID
+120 VSGAYSLRIRRQGID

-144 YYGIQTLRQI
+144 FYGIQTLRQVL
-154 MESPIAQNGKTLPYL
+154 ESPISQNGKTMPCL

-180 GIIEGFYGTP
+180 GIVEGFYGAP

-203 GKYKLNTYVYGP
+203 GRNKLNTYVYGP

-225 WRKPYPADEAKNIH
+225 WRKPYPADQARNIH
-239 ELVEACDKNRV
+239 ELVEACEKNRV

-269 NNLKHKFDLMYQLG
+269 NNLKRKFDLMYQLG

-289 FFDDISGDGTNPAR
+289 FFDDISGEGTNPAK

-367 DVTRTTLA
+367 DITRSTLA

-437 SVADYAWNPTAYN
+437 SVADYAWNPAAYN

-495 SLDHYT
+495 SLGHYT
-501 PKQYDDLMRE
+501 QQQYDDLMRE
-511 FEKIEKVPSQLEQ
+511 FEKIEKVPAQLEQ
-524 GLANRGLFNEL
+524 GLANRGLFSEL

-551 ALKLMEKFK
+551 ALKLMEMFK
-560 HEAPEGFWNSYVQN
+560 HEAPEAFWNSYVRN

-602 EDMSEAFYEQLAGKK
+602 EDMSEAFYERLTGEKPAV
-617 SAIQRPIGSYP
+617 QRPIGSYP
-628 SVYTTQ
+628 SAYTTQ
-634 SKNMLDADSLSFYH
+634 GKNMLDADTLSFYH
-648 SGIAQKTGDWVGLDL
+648 SGIAQKTGDWIGLDL

-692 ECSADGQTWHPLIA
+692 EYSADGLSWHPLVA
-706 DLQKQYD
+706 DLRKQYD
-713 IHWTG
+713 IRWTG
-718 QGVQGRYVRLRKL
+718 QGVRGRFVRLRKL

-736 HWLAIRTFKVNP
+736 NWLAVRSFKVNP
-748 ITVSRLDFDVQTAQG
+748 VGVSSLGLDVRSGQG
-763 EKAIRAFDEQ
+763 ETAIRAFDEQ
-773 PLTSFHLA
+773 PLTSFHLS
-781 GTLSFGIPKH
+781 GTLSLCIPKH
-791 TQRYV
+791 ARRYI
-796 LLMKLSENRAIRVKQ
+796 LLLKLPENQTVKVRQ
-811 HDKKGRVVAETTV
+811 HDKKGRVVAQTAV
-824 SSSFHQLDVAKKAA
+824 NSSFYQFDVAKKAA
-838 RLSIEGDAEIFEI
+838 RLSIEGNAEIYEI

>member
-1 MNYLK
+1 ML
-6 LGTILFVGLLS
+6 VGLLS
-17 SHVSMS
+17 YQVSVS
-23 QVSDFDLSSQRKES
+23 QVSDFDFSSQRKES

-47 VDHKGLIINPV
+47 VDHRGLFINPV
-58 PNYLNLSI
+58 PNYLNLSV

-78 STKLGQQ
+78 SAEPGRQQ
-85 KRDIKEDLSFLPL
+85 RGIKEDLSFLSL
-98 QSAGVPLNIAL
+98 RSVGVPLNISVG
-109 EKIVKSHAVKP
+109 KTAVCRGVRP
-120 VSGAYSLRVHQQGID
+120 VSGAYSLRVRRQGID

-144 YYGIQTLRQI
+144 FYGIQTLRQVL
-154 MESPIAQNGKTLPYL
+154 ESPISQNGKTMPCL

-180 GIIEGFYGTP
+180 GIVEGFYGAP

-203 GKYKLNTYVYGP
+203 GRNKLNTYVYGP

-225 WRKPYPADEAKNIH
+225 WRKPYPADQARNIH
-239 ELVEACDKNRV
+239 ELVEACEKNRV

-289 FFDDISGDGTNPAR
+289 FFDDISGEGTNPAK

-367 DVTRTTLA
+367 DITRSTLA

-385 LFWWNYPVTDYV
+385 LVWWNYPVTDYV

-406 YGLENTVTAGEM
+406 YGLENTITAGEM

-437 SVADYAWNPTAYN
+437 SVADYAWNPAAYN

-457 ALAVMAPQAKDA
+457 ALAAMAPQAKDA

-495 SLDHYT
+495 SLGHYT
-501 PKQYDDLMRE
+501 QQQYDDLMRE
-511 FEKIEKVPSQLEQ
+511 FEKIEKVPAQLEQ
-524 GLANRGLFNEL
+524 GLANRGLFSEL

-551 ALKLMEKFK
+551 ALKLMEMFK
-560 HEAPEGFWNSYVQN
+560 HETPEAFWNSYVRN

-602 EDMSEAFYEQLAGKK
+602 EDMSEAFYEQLTGEKPAV
-617 SAIQRPIGSYP
+617 QRPIGSYP
-628 SVYTTQ
+628 SAYTTQ
-634 SKNMLDADSLSFYH
+634 GKNMLDADTLSFYH
-648 SGIAQKTGDWVGLDL
+648 SGIAQKTGDWIGLDL

-692 ECSADGQTWHPLIA
+692 EYSADGLSWHPLVA
-706 DLQKQYD
+706 DLRKQYD
-713 IHWTG
+713 IRWTG
-718 QGVQGRYVRLRKL
+718 QGVRGRFVRLRKL

-736 HWLAIRTFKVNP
+736 NWLAVRSFKVNP
-748 ITVSRLDFDVQTAQG
+748 VSVSSLGLDVRSGQG
-763 EKAIRAFDEQ
+763 EAAIRAFDEQ

-781 GTLSFGIPKH
+781 GTLSFSVPKH
-791 TQRYV
+791 ARRYV
-796 LLMKLSENRAIRVKQ
+796 LLLKLPENQTVKVRQ
-811 HDKKGRVVAETTV
+811 HDKKGRVVAEV
-824 SSSFHQLDVAKKAA
+824 AVNSSFCQFDVVKKAA
-838 RLSIEGDAEIFEI
+838 RLSIEGNAEIYEI

>member
-1 MNYLK
+1 ML
-6 LGTILFVGLLS
+6 VGLLS
-17 SHVSMS
+17 YQVSVS

-47 VDHKGLIINPV
+47 VDHRGLFINPV
-58 PNYLNLSI
+58 PNYLNLSV
-66 SGTLDVTAGVKL
+66 SGTLDVTAGVRL
-78 STKLGQQ
+78 SADAGRQQ
-85 KRDIKEDLSFLPL
+85 RGIKEDLSFLSL
-98 QSAGVPLNIAL
+98 RSVGVPLNISVG
-109 EKIVKSHAVKP
+109 KTAVCRGVRP
-120 VSGAYSLRVHQQGID
+120 VSGAYSLRIRRQGID

-144 YYGIQTLRQI
+144 FYGIQTLRQVL
-154 MESPIAQNGKTLPYL
+154 ESPISQNGKTMPCL

-180 GIIEGFYGTP
+180 GIVEGFYGAP

-203 GKYKLNTYVYGP
+203 GRNKLNTYVYGP

-225 WRKPYPADEAKNIH
+225 WRKPYPADQARNIH
-239 ELVEACDKNRV
+239 ELVEACNKNRV

-289 FFDDISGDGTNPAR
+289 FFDDISGEGTNPAK

-367 DVTRTTLA
+367 DITRSTLA

-385 LFWWNYPVTDYV
+385 LVWWNYPVTDYV

-406 YGLENTVTAGEM
+406 YGLENTITAGEM

-457 ALAVMAPQAKDA
+457 GLAVMAPQAKDA

-495 SLDHYT
+495 SLGHYT
-501 PKQYDDLMRE
+501 QQQYDDLMRE
-511 FEKIEKVPSQLEQ
+511 FEKIEKVPAQLEQ
-524 GLANRGLFNEL
+524 GLANRSLLSEL

-560 HEAPEGFWNSYVQN
+560 HEAPEAFWISYVQN

-602 EDMSEAFYEQLAGKK
+602 EDMSEAFYERLTGEKPAV
-617 SAIQRPIGSYP
+617 QRPVGSYP

-634 SKNMLDADSLSFYH
+634 GKNMLDADTLSFYH
-648 SGIAQKTGDWVGLDL
+648 SGVGQKTGDWIGVDL

-668 IWEVDLKQGRNATDD
+668 IWEVELKQGRNATDD

-692 ECSADGQTWHPLIA
+692 ECSTDGQTWHPLIA
-706 DLQKQYD
+706 DLRKQYD
-713 IHWTG
+713 IRWTG
-718 QGVQGRYVRLRKL
+718 QGVRGRFVRLRKL

-736 HWLAIRTFKVNP
+736 NWLAVRSFKVNP
-748 ITVSRLDFDVQTAQG
+748 VSVSGLGLDVRSGQG
-763 EKAIRAFDEQ
+763 EAAIRAFDEQ

-781 GTLSFGIPKH
+781 GTLSFSVPKH
-791 TQRYV
+791 ARRYV
-796 LLMKLSENRAIRVKQ
+796 LLLKLPENQTVKVRQ
-811 HDKKGRVVAETTV
+811 HDKKGRVVAEAAV
-824 SSSFHQLDVAKKAA
+824 NSSFCQFDVVKKAA
-838 RLSIEGDAEIFEI
+838 RLSIEGNAEIFEI

>member
-1 MNYLK
+1 ML
-6 LGTILFVGLLS
+6 VGLLS
-17 SHVSMS
+17 YQVSVS

-47 VDHKGLIINPV
+47 VDHRGLFINPV
-58 PNYLNLSI
+58 PNYLNLSV

-78 STKLGQQ
+78 SAEPGRQQ
-85 KRDIKEDLSFLPL
+85 RGIKEDLSFLSL
-98 QSAGVPLNIAL
+98 RSVGVPLNISVG
-109 EKIVKSHAVKP
+109 KTAVCRGVRP
-120 VSGAYSLRVHQQGID
+120 VSGAYSLRVRRQGID
-135 IVGYDDAGV
+135 IVGYDDTGV
-144 YYGIQTLRQI
+144 FYGIQTLRQVL
-154 MESPIAQNGKTLPYL
+154 ESPISQNGKTVPCL

-180 GIIEGFYGTP
+180 GIVEGFYGTP

-203 GKYKLNTYVYGP
+203 GRYKLNTYVYGP

-225 WRKPYPADEAKNIH
+225 WRKPYPADQARNIH
-239 ELVEACDKNRV
+239 ELVEACNKNRV

-289 FFDDISGDGTNPAR
+289 FFDDISGEGTNPAK

-367 DVTRTTLA
+367 DITRSTLA

-385 LFWWNYPVTDYV
+385 LVWWNYPVTDYV

-406 YGLENTVTAGEM
+406 YGLENTITAGEM

-457 ALAVMAPQAKDA
+457 GLAVMAPQAKDA

-495 SLDHYT
+495 SLGHYT
-501 PKQYDDLMRE
+501 QQQYDDLMRE
-511 FEKIEKVPSQLEQ
+511 FEKIEKVPAQLEQ
-524 GLANRGLFNEL
+524 GLANRGLFSEL

-551 ALKLMEKFK
+551 ALKLMEMFK
-560 HEAPEGFWNSYVQN
+560 HEAPEAFWNSYVRN

-602 EDMSEAFYEQLAGKK
+602 EDMSEAFYERLTGEKPAV
-617 SAIQRPIGSYP
+617 QRPIGSYP
-628 SVYTTQ
+628 SAYTTQ
-634 SKNMLDADSLSFYH
+634 GKNMLDADTLSFYH
-648 SGIAQKTGDWVGLDL
+648 SGIAQKTGDWIGVDL

-692 ECSADGQTWHPLIA
+692 EYSADGLSWHPLVA
-706 DLQKQYD
+706 DLRKQYD
-713 IHWTG
+713 IRWTG
-718 QGVQGRYVRLRKL
+718 QGVRGRFVRLRKL

-736 HWLAIRTFKVNP
+736 NWLAVRSFKVNP
-748 ITVSRLDFDVQTAQG
+748 VGVSSLGLDVRSGQG
-763 EKAIRAFDEQ
+763 ETAIRAFDEQ
-773 PLTSFHLA
+773 PLTSFHLS
-781 GTLSFGIPKH
+781 GTLSLCIPKH
-791 TQRYV
+791 ARRYI
-796 LLMKLSENRAIRVKQ
+796 LLLKLPENQTVKVRQ
-811 HDKKGRVVAETTV
+811 HDKKGRVVAQTAV
-824 SSSFHQLDVAKKAA
+824 NSSFYQFDVAKKAA
-838 RLSIEGDAEIFEI
+838 RLSIEGNAEIYEI

>member
-1 MNYLK
+1 MSYQ
-6 LGTILFVGLLS
+6 
-17 SHVSMS
+17 VSVS

-47 VDHKGLIINPV
+47 VDHRGLFINPV
-58 PNYLNLSI
+58 PNYLNLSV

-78 STKLGQQ
+78 SAEPGRQQ
-85 KRDIKEDLSFLPL
+85 RGIKEDLSFLSL
-98 QSAGVPLNIAL
+98 RSVGVPLNISVG
-109 EKIVKSHAVKP
+109 KTAVCRGVRP
-120 VSGAYSLRVHQQGID
+120 VSGAYSLRVRRQGID
-135 IVGYDDAGV
+135 IVGYDDTGV
-144 YYGIQTLRQI
+144 FYGIQTLRQVL
-154 MESPIAQNGKTLPYL
+154 ESPISQNGKTVPCL

-180 GIIEGFYGTP
+180 GIVEGFYGTP

-203 GKYKLNTYVYGP
+203 GRYKLNTYVYGP

-225 WRKPYPADEAKNIH
+225 WRKPYPADQARNIH
-239 ELVEACDKNRV
+239 ELVEACNKNRV

-289 FFDDISGDGTNPAR
+289 FFDDISGEGTNPAK

-367 DVTRTTLA
+367 DITRSTLA

-406 YGLENTVTAGEM
+406 YGLENTITAGEM

-457 ALAVMAPQAKDA
+457 GLAVMAPQAKDA

-495 SLDHYT
+495 SLGHYT
-501 PKQYDDLMRE
+501 QQQYDDLMRE
-511 FEKIEKVPSQLEQ
+511 FEKIEKVPAQLEQ
-524 GLANRGLFNEL
+524 GLANRSLLSEL

-551 ALKLMEKFK
+551 ALKLMEMFK
-560 HEAPEGFWNSYVQN
+560 HEAPEAFWNSYVRN

-602 EDMSEAFYEQLAGKK
+602 EDMSEAFYERLTGEKPAV
-617 SAIQRPIGSYP
+617 QRPIGSYP
-628 SVYTTQ
+628 SAYTTQ
-634 SKNMLDADSLSFYH
+634 GKNMLDADTLSFYH
-648 SGIAQKTGDWVGLDL
+648 SGVGQKTGDWIGVDL

-706 DLQKQYD
+706 DLRKQYD
-713 IHWTG
+713 IRWTG
-718 QGVQGRYVRLRKL
+718 QGVRGRFVRLRKL

-736 HWLAIRTFKVNP
+736 NWLAVRSFKVNP
-748 ITVSRLDFDVQTAQG
+748 VSVSSLGLDVRSGQG
-763 EKAIRAFDEQ
+763 EAAIRAFDEQ

-781 GTLSFGIPKH
+781 GTLSFSVPKH
-791 TQRYV
+791 ARRYV
-796 LLMKLSENRAIRVKQ
+796 LLLKLPENQTVKVRQ
-811 HDKKGRVVAETTV
+811 HDKKGRVVAEV
-824 SSSFHQLDVAKKAA
+824 AVNSSFCQFDVVKKAA
-838 RLSIEGDAEIFEI
+838 RLSIEGNAEIYEI

>member
-1 MNYLK
+1 ML
-6 LGTILFVGLLS
+6 VGLLS
-17 SHVSMS
+17 YQVSVS

-47 VDHKGLIINPV
+47 VDHRGLFINPV
-58 PNYLNLSI
+58 PNYLNLSV

-78 STKLGQQ
+78 SAEPGRQQ
-85 KRDIKEDLSFLPL
+85 CGIKEDLSFLSL
-98 QSAGVPLNIAL
+98 RSVGVPLNISVG
-109 EKIVKSHAVKP
+109 KTAVCRGVRP
-120 VSGAYSLRVHQQGID
+120 VSGAYSLRVRRQGID
-135 IVGYDDAGV
+135 IVGYDDTGV
-144 YYGIQTLRQI
+144 FYGIQTLRQVL
-154 MESPIAQNGKTLPYL
+154 ESPISQNGKTVPCL

-180 GIIEGFYGTP
+180 GIVEGFYGTP

-203 GKYKLNTYVYGP
+203 GRYKLNTYVYGP

-225 WRKPYPADEAKNIH
+225 WRKPYPADQARNIH

-289 FFDDISGDGTNPAR
+289 FFDDISGEGTNPAK

-367 DVTRTTLA
+367 DITRSTLA

-385 LFWWNYPVTDYV
+385 LVWWNYPVTDYV

-406 YGLENTVTAGEM
+406 YGLENTITAGEM

-457 ALAVMAPQAKDA
+457 GLAVMAPQAKDA

-495 SLDHYT
+495 SLGHYT
-501 PKQYDDLMRE
+501 QQQYDDLMRE
-511 FEKIEKVPSQLEQ
+511 FEKIEKVPAQLEQ
-524 GLANRGLFNEL
+524 GLANRSLLSEL

-551 ALKLMEKFK
+551 ALKLMEMFK
-560 HEAPEGFWNSYVQN
+560 HEAPEAFWNSYVRN
-574 LMSAEDKKAYDAHRS
+574 LMNAEDKKAYDAHRS

-602 EDMSEAFYEQLAGKK
+602 EDMSEAFYERLTGEKPAV
-617 SAIQRPIGSYP
+617 QRPVGSYP

-634 SKNMLDADSLSFYH
+634 SKNMLDADTLSFYH
-648 SGIAQKTGDWVGLDL
+648 SGVGQKTGDWIGVDL

-706 DLQKQYD
+706 DLRKQYD
-713 IHWTG
+713 IRWTG
-718 QGVQGRYVRLRKL
+718 QCVRGRFVRLRKL

-736 HWLAIRTFKVNP
+736 NWLAVRSFKVNP
-748 ITVSRLDFDVQTAQG
+748 VSVSSLGLDVRSGQG
-763 EKAIRAFDEQ
+763 EAAIRAFDEQ

-781 GTLSFGIPKH
+781 GTLSFSVPKH
-791 TQRYV
+791 ARRYV
-796 LLMKLSENRAIRVKQ
+796 LLLKLPENQTVKVRQ
-811 HDKKGRVVAETTV
+811 HDKKGRVVAEAAV
-824 SSSFHQLDVAKKAA
+824 NSSFCQFDVVKKAA
-838 RLSIEGDAEIFEI
+838 RLSIEGNAEIYEI

>member
-1 MNYLK
+1 ML
-6 LGTILFVGLLS
+6 VGLLS
-17 SHVSMS
+17 YQVSVS

-47 VDHKGLIINPV
+47 VDHRGLFINPV
-58 PNYLNLSI
+58 PNYLNLSV

-78 STKLGQQ
+78 SAEPGRQQ
-85 KRDIKEDLSFLPL
+85 RGIKEDLSFLSL
-98 QSAGVPLNIAL
+98 RSVGVPLNISVG
-109 EKIVKSHAVKP
+109 KTAVCRGVRP
-120 VSGAYSLRVHQQGID
+120 VSGAYSLRVRRQGID
-135 IVGYDDAGV
+135 IVGYDDTGV
-144 YYGIQTLRQI
+144 FYGIQTLRQVL
-154 MESPIAQNGKTLPYL
+154 ESPISQNGKTVPCL

-180 GIIEGFYGTP
+180 GIVEGFYGTP

-203 GKYKLNTYVYGP
+203 GRYKLNTYVYGP

-225 WRKPYPADEAKNIH
+225 WRKPYPADQARNIH
-239 ELVEACDKNRV
+239 ELVEACNKNRV

-289 FFDDISGDGTNPAR
+289 FFDDISGEGTNPAK

-342 GSLSVYGRTLD
+342 GSLSVYGCTLD

-367 DVTRTTLA
+367 DITRSTLA

-385 LFWWNYPVTDYV
+385 LVWWNYPVTDYV

-406 YGLENTVTAGEM
+406 YGLENTITAGEM

-457 ALAVMAPQAKDA
+457 GLAVMAPQAKDA

-495 SLDHYT
+495 SLGHYT
-501 PKQYDDLMRE
+501 QQQYDDLMRE
-511 FEKIEKVPSQLEQ
+511 FEKIEKVPAQLEQ
-524 GLANRGLFNEL
+524 GLANRSLLSEL

-551 ALKLMEKFK
+551 ALKLMEMFK
-560 HEAPEGFWNSYVQN
+560 HEAPEAFWNSYVRN
-574 LMSAEDKKAYDAHRS
+574 LMNAEDKKAYDAHRS
-589 GTMKLQPFYEKAM
+589 GTMKLQPFYEKVM
-602 EDMSEAFYEQLAGKK
+602 EDMSEAFYERLTGGKP
-617 SAIQRPIGSYP
+617 AVQRPVGSYP

-634 SKNMLDADSLSFYH
+634 SKNMLDADTLSFYH
-648 SGIAQKTGDWVGLDL
+648 SGVGQKTGDWIGLDL

-668 IWEVDLKQGRNATDD
+668 IWEVELKQGRNATDD

-692 ECSADGQTWHPLIA
+692 ECSTDGQTWHPLIA
-706 DLQKQYD
+706 DLRKQYD
-713 IHWTG
+713 IRWTG
-718 QGVQGRYVRLRKL
+718 QGVRGRFVRLRKL

-736 HWLAIRTFKVNP
+736 NWLAVRSFKVNP
-748 ITVSRLDFDVQTAQG
+748 VSVSSLGLDVRSGQG
-763 EKAIRAFDEQ
+763 EAPIRAFDEQ

-781 GTLSFGIPKH
+781 GTLSFSVPKH
-791 TQRYV
+791 ARRYV
-796 LLMKLSENRAIRVKQ
+796 LLLKLPENQTVKVRQ
-811 HDKKGRVVAETTV
+811 HDKKGRVVAEAAV
-824 SSSFHQLDVAKKAA
+824 NSSFCQFDVVKKAA
-838 RLSIEGDAEIFEI
+838 RLSIEGNAEIYEI

>member
-1 MNYLK
+1 ML
-6 LGTILFVGLLS
+6 VGLLS
-17 SHVSMS
+17 YQVSVS

-47 VDHKGLIINPV
+47 VDHRGLFINPV
-58 PNYLNLSI
+58 PNYLNLSV

-78 STKLGQQ
+78 SAEPGRQQ
-85 KRDIKEDLSFLPL
+85 RGIKEELSFLSL
-98 QSAGVPLNIAL
+98 RSVGVPLNISVG
-109 EKIVKSHAVKP
+109 KTAVCRGVRP
-120 VSGAYSLRVHQQGID
+120 VSGAYSLCVRRQGID
-135 IVGYDDAGV
+135 IVGYDDTGV
-144 YYGIQTLRQI
+144 FYGIQTLRQVL
-154 MESPIAQNGKTLPYL
+154 ESPISQNGKTVPCL

-180 GIIEGFYGTP
+180 GIVEGFYGTP

-203 GKYKLNTYVYGP
+203 GRYKLNTYVYGP

-225 WRKPYPADEAKNIH
+225 WRKPYPADQARNIH
-239 ELVEACDKNRV
+239 ELVEACNKNRV

-289 FFDDISGDGTNPAR
+289 FFDDISGEGTNPAK

-367 DVTRTTLA
+367 DITRSTLA

-406 YGLENTVTAGEM
+406 YGLENTITAGEM

-437 SVADYAWNPTAYN
+437 SVADYAWNPAAYN

-457 ALAVMAPQAKDA
+457 ALAAMAPQAKDA

-495 SLDHYT
+495 SLGHYT
-501 PKQYDDLMRE
+501 QQQYDDLMRE
-511 FEKIEKVPSQLEQ
+511 FEKIEKVPAQLEQ
-524 GLANRGLFNEL
+524 GLANRGLFSEL

-551 ALKLMEKFK
+551 ALKLMEMFK
-560 HEAPEGFWNSYVQN
+560 HEAPEAFWNSYVRN

-602 EDMSEAFYEQLAGKK
+602 EDMSEAFYERLTGEKPAV
-617 SAIQRPIGSYP
+617 QRPIGSYP
-628 SVYTTQ
+628 SAYTTQ
-634 SKNMLDADSLSFYH
+634 GMNMLDADTLSFYH
-648 SGIAQKTGDWVGLDL
+648 SGIAQKTGDWIGVDL

-706 DLQKQYD
+706 DLRKQYD
-713 IHWTG
+713 IRWTG
-718 QGVQGRYVRLRKL
+718 QGVRGRFVRLRKL

-736 HWLAIRTFKVNP
+736 NWLAVRSFKVNP
-748 ITVSRLDFDVQTAQG
+748 VSVSSLGLDVRSGQG
-763 EKAIRAFDEQ
+763 EAPIRAFDEQ

-781 GTLSFGIPKH
+781 GTLSFSVPKH
-791 TQRYV
+791 ARRYV
-796 LLMKLSENRAIRVKQ
+796 LLLKLPENQTVKVRQ
-811 HDKKGRVVAETTV
+811 HDKKGRVVAEAAV
-824 SSSFHQLDVAKKAA
+824 NSSFCQFDVMKKAA
-838 RLSIEGDAEIFEI
+838 RLSIEGNAEIYEI

>member
-1 MNYLK
+1 ML
-6 LGTILFVGLLS
+6 VGLLS
-17 SHVSMS
+17 YQVSVS

-37 ADVPKLTGHQ
+37 ADVPKLTGHR
-47 VDHKGLIINPV
+47 VDHRGLFINPV
-58 PNYLNLSI
+58 PNYLNLSV
-66 SGTLDVTAGVKL
+66 SGTLDVTAGVRL
-78 STKLGQQ
+78 SADAGRQQ
-85 KRDIKEDLSFLPL
+85 RGIKEDLSFLSL
-98 QSAGVPLNIAL
+98 RSVGVPLNISVG
-109 EKIVKSHAVKP
+109 KTAVCRGVRP
-120 VSGAYSLRVHQQGID
+120 VSGAYSLRIRRQGID

-144 YYGIQTLRQI
+144 FYGIQTLRQVL
-154 MESPIAQNGKTLPYL
+154 ESPISQNGKTMPCL

-180 GIIEGFYGTP
+180 GIVEGFYGTP

-203 GKYKLNTYVYGP
+203 GRNKLNTYVYGP

-225 WRKPYPADEAKNIH
+225 WRKPYPADQARNIH
-239 ELVEACDKNRV
+239 ELVEACEKNRV

-289 FFDDISGDGTNPAR
+289 FFDDISGEGTNPAK

-367 DVTRTTLA
+367 DITRSTLA

-437 SVADYAWNPTAYN
+437 SVADYAWNPAAYN

-495 SLDHYT
+495 SLGHYT
-501 PKQYDDLMRE
+501 QQQYDDLMRE
-511 FEKIEKVPSQLEQ
+511 FEKIEKVPAQLEQ
-524 GLANRGLFNEL
+524 GLANRGLLSEL

-551 ALKLMEKFK
+551 ALKLMEMFK
-560 HEAPEGFWNSYVQN
+560 HEAPEAFWNSYVRN

-602 EDMSEAFYEQLAGKK
+602 EDMSEAFYERLTGEKPAV
-617 SAIQRPIGSYP
+617 QRPIGSYP
-628 SVYTTQ
+628 SAYTTQ
-634 SKNMLDADSLSFYH
+634 GKNMLDADTLSFYH
-648 SGIAQKTGDWVGLDL
+648 SGIAQKTGDWIGLDL

-692 ECSADGQTWHPLIA
+692 EYSADGQTWHPLIA
-706 DLQKQYD
+706 DLRKQYD
-713 IHWTG
+713 IRWTG
-718 QGVQGRYVRLRKL
+718 QGVRGRFVRLRKL

-736 HWLAIRTFKVNP
+736 NWLAVRSFKVNP
-748 ITVSRLDFDVQTAQG
+748 VGVSSLGLDVRSGQG
-763 EKAIRAFDEQ
+763 ETAIRAFDEQ
-773 PLTSFHLA
+773 PLTSFHLS
-781 GTLSFGIPKH
+781 GTLSLCIPKH
-791 TQRYV
+791 ARRYI
-796 LLMKLSENRAIRVKQ
+796 LLLKLPENQTVKVRQ
-811 HDKKGRVVAETTV
+811 HDKKGRVVAQTAV
-824 SSSFHQLDVAKKAA
+824 NSSFYQFDVAKKAA
-838 RLSIEGDAEIFEI
+838 RLSIEGNAEIYEI
-851 IRK
+851 ISK

>member
-1 MNYLK
+1 ML
-6 LGTILFVGLLS
+6 VGLLS
-17 SHVSMS
+17 YQVSVS

-37 ADVPKLTGHQ
+37 ADVPKLTGHR
-47 VDHKGLIINPV
+47 VDHRGLFINPV
-58 PNYLNLSI
+58 PNYLNLSV

-78 STKLGQQ
+78 SAEPGRQQ
-85 KRDIKEDLSFLPL
+85 RGIKEDLSFLSL
-98 QSAGVPLNIAL
+98 RSVGVPLNISVG
-109 EKIVKSHAVKP
+109 KTAVCRGVRP
-120 VSGAYSLRVHQQGID
+120 VSGAYSLRVRRQGID
-135 IVGYDDAGV
+135 IVGYDDTGV
-144 YYGIQTLRQI
+144 FYGIQTLRQVL
-154 MESPIAQNGKTLPYL
+154 ESPISQNGKTVPCL

-180 GIIEGFYGTP
+180 GIVEGFYGTP

-203 GKYKLNTYVYGP
+203 GRYKLNTYVYGP

-225 WRKPYPADEAKNIH
+225 WRKPYPADQARNIH
-239 ELVEACDKNRV
+239 ELVEACNKNRV

-289 FFDDISGDGTNPAR
+289 FFDDISGEGTNPAK

-367 DVTRTTLA
+367 DITRSTLA

-385 LFWWNYPVTDYV
+385 LVWWNYPVTDYV

-406 YGLENTVTAGEM
+406 YGLENTITAGEM

-457 ALAVMAPQAKDA
+457 GLAAMAPQAKDA

-501 PKQYDDLMRE
+501 QQQYDDLMRE
-511 FEKIEKVPSQLEQ
+511 FEKIEKVPAQLER
-524 GLANRGLFNEL
+524 GLANRSLLSEL

-551 ALKLMEKFK
+551 ALKLMEMFK
-560 HEAPEGFWNSYVQN
+560 HEAPEAFWNSYVRN

-602 EDMSEAFYEQLAGKK
+602 EDMSEAFYERLTGGKP
-617 SAIQRPIGSYP
+617 AVQRPVGSYP

-634 SKNMLDADSLSFYH
+634 SKNMLDADTLSFYH
-648 SGIAQKTGDWVGLDL
+648 SGVGQKTGDWIGLDL

-668 IWEVDLKQGRNATDD
+668 IWEVELKQGRNATDD

-692 ECSADGQTWHPLIA
+692 ECSTDGQTWHPLIA
-706 DLQKQYD
+706 DLRKQYD
-713 IHWTG
+713 IRWTG
-718 QGVQGRYVRLRKL
+718 QGVRGRFVRLRKL

-736 HWLAIRTFKVNP
+736 NWLAVRSFKVNP
-748 ITVSRLDFDVQTAQG
+748 VSVSGLGLDVRSGQG
-763 EKAIRAFDEQ
+763 EAAIRAFDEQ

-781 GTLSFGIPKH
+781 GTLSFSVPKH
-791 TQRYV
+791 ARRYV
-796 LLMKLSENRAIRVKQ
+796 LLLKLPENQTVKVRQ
-811 HDKKGRVVAETTV
+811 HDKKGRVVAEAAV
-824 SSSFHQLDVAKKAA
+824 NSSFCQFDVVKKAA
-838 RLSIEGDAEIFEI
+838 RLSIEGNAEIYEI

>member
-1 MNYLK
+1 ML
-6 LGTILFVGLLS
+6 VGLLS
-17 SHVSMS
+17 YQVSVS

-47 VDHKGLIINPV
+47 VDHRGLFINPV
-58 PNYLNLSI
+58 PNYLNLSV
-66 SGTLDVTAGVKL
+66 SGTLDVTAGVRL
-78 STKLGQQ
+78 SADAGRQQ
-85 KRDIKEDLSFLPL
+85 RGIKEDLSFLSL
-98 QSAGVPLNIAL
+98 RSVGVPLNISVG
-109 EKIVKSHAVKP
+109 KTAVCRGVRP
-120 VSGAYSLRVHQQGID
+120 VSGAYSLRIRRQGID

-144 YYGIQTLRQI
+144 FYGIQTLRQVL
-154 MESPIAQNGKTLPYL
+154 ESPISQNGKTMPCL

-180 GIIEGFYGTP
+180 GIVEGFYGAP

-203 GKYKLNTYVYGP
+203 GRNKLNTYVYGP

-225 WRKPYPADEAKNIH
+225 WRKPYPADQARNIH
-239 ELVEACDKNRV
+239 ELVEACNKNRV

-289 FFDDISGDGTNPAR
+289 FFDDISGEGTNPAK

-367 DVTRTTLA
+367 DITRSTLA

-385 LFWWNYPVTDYV
+385 LVWWNYPVTDYV

-406 YGLENTVTAGEM
+406 YGLENTITAGEM

-457 ALAVMAPQAKDA
+457 GLAVMAPQAKDA

-495 SLDHYT
+495 SLGHYT
-501 PKQYDDLMRE
+501 QQQYDDLMRE
-511 FEKIEKVPSQLEQ
+511 FEKIEKVPAQLEQ
-524 GLANRGLFNEL
+524 GLANRSLLSEL

-560 HEAPEGFWNSYVQN
+560 HEAPEAFWISYVQN

-602 EDMSEAFYEQLAGKK
+602 EDMSEAFYERLTGEKPAV
-617 SAIQRPIGSYP
+617 QRPVGSYP

-634 SKNMLDADSLSFYH
+634 GKNMLDADTLSFYH
-648 SGIAQKTGDWVGLDL
+648 SGVGQKTGDWIGVDL

-668 IWEVDLKQGRNATDD
+668 IWEVELKQGRNATDD

-692 ECSADGQTWHPLIA
+692 ECSTDGQTWHPLIA
-706 DLQKQYD
+706 DLRKQYD
-713 IHWTG
+713 IRWTG
-718 QGVQGRYVRLRKL
+718 QGVRGRFVRLRKL

-736 HWLAIRTFKVNP
+736 NWLAVRSFKVNP
-748 ITVSRLDFDVQTAQG
+748 VSVSGLGLDVRSGQG
-763 EKAIRAFDEQ
+763 EAAIRAFDEQ

-781 GTLSFGIPKH
+781 GTLSFSVPKH
-791 TQRYV
+791 ARRYV
-796 LLMKLSENRAIRVKQ
+796 LLLKLPENQTVKVRQ
-811 HDKKGRVVAETTV
+811 HDKKGRVVAQTAV
-824 SSSFHQLDVAKKAA
+824 NSSFYQFDVVKKAA
-838 RLSIEGDAEIFEI
+838 RLSIEGNAEIYEI

>member
-1 MNYLK
+1 ML
-6 LGTILFVGLLS
+6 VGLLS
-17 SHVSMS
+17 YQVSVS

-37 ADVPKLTGHQ
+37 ADVPKLTGHR
-47 VDHKGLIINPV
+47 VDHRGLFINPV
-58 PNYLNLSI
+58 PNYLNLSV

-78 STKLGQQ
+78 SAEPGRQQ
-85 KRDIKEDLSFLPL
+85 RGIKEDLSFLSL
-98 QSAGVPLNIAL
+98 RSVGVPLNISVG
-109 EKIVKSHAVKP
+109 KTAVCRGVRP
-120 VSGAYSLRVHQQGID
+120 VSGAYSLRIRRQGID

-144 YYGIQTLRQI
+144 FYGIQTLRQVL
-154 MESPIAQNGKTLPYL
+154 ESPISQNGKTMPCL

-180 GIIEGFYGTP
+180 GIVEGFYGAP

-203 GKYKLNTYVYGP
+203 GRNKLNTYVYGP

-225 WRKPYPADEAKNIH
+225 WRKPYPADQARNIH
-239 ELVEACDKNRV
+239 ELVEACEKNRV

-289 FFDDISGDGTNPAR
+289 FFDDISGEGTNPAK

-367 DVTRTTLA
+367 DITRSTLA

-406 YGLENTVTAGEM
+406 YGLENTITAGEM

-437 SVADYAWNPTAYN
+437 SVADYAWNPAAYN

-495 SLDHYT
+495 SLGHYT
-501 PKQYDDLMRE
+501 QQQYDDLMRE
-511 FEKIEKVPSQLEQ
+511 FEKIEKVPAQLEQ
-524 GLANRGLFNEL
+524 GLANRGLLSEL

-551 ALKLMEKFK
+551 ALKLMEMFK
-560 HEAPEGFWNSYVQN
+560 HEAPEAFWNSYVRN

-602 EDMSEAFYEQLAGKK
+602 EDMSEAFYERLTGEKPAV
-617 SAIQRPIGSYP
+617 QRPIGSYP
-628 SVYTTQ
+628 SAYTTQ
-634 SKNMLDADSLSFYH
+634 GKNMLDADTLSFYH
-648 SGIAQKTGDWVGLDL
+648 SGIAQKTGDWIGLDL

-692 ECSADGQTWHPLIA
+692 EYSADGLSWHPLVA
-706 DLQKQYD
+706 DLRKQYD
-713 IHWTG
+713 IRWTG
-718 QGVQGRYVRLRKL
+718 QGVRGRFVRLRKL

-736 HWLAIRTFKVNP
+736 NWLAVRSFKVNP
-748 ITVSRLDFDVQTAQG
+748 VGVSSLGLDVRSGQG
-763 EKAIRAFDEQ
+763 ETAIRAFDEQ
-773 PLTSFHLA
+773 PLTSFHLS
-781 GTLSFGIPKH
+781 GTLSLCIPKH
-791 TQRYV
+791 ARRYI
-796 LLMKLSENRAIRVKQ
+796 LLLKLPENQTVKVRQ
-811 HDKKGRVVAETTV
+811 HDKKGRVVAQTAV
-824 SSSFHQLDVAKKAA
+824 NSSFYQFDVAKKAA
-838 RLSIEGDAEIFEI
+838 RLSIEGNAEIYEI

>member
-1 MNYLK
+1 ML
-6 LGTILFVGLLS
+6 VGLLS
-17 SHVSMS
+17 YQVSVS

-37 ADVPKLTGHQ
+37 ADVPKLTGHR
-47 VDHKGLIINPV
+47 VDHRGLFINPV
-58 PNYLNLSI
+58 PNYLNLSV

-78 STKLGQQ
+78 SAEPGRQQ
-85 KRDIKEDLSFLPL
+85 RGIKEDLSFLSL
-98 QSAGVPLNIAL
+98 RSVGVPLNISVG
-109 EKIVKSHAVKP
+109 KTAVCRGVRP
-120 VSGAYSLRVHQQGID
+120 VSGAYSLRIRRQGID

-144 YYGIQTLRQI
+144 FYGIQTLRQVL
-154 MESPIAQNGKTLPYL
+154 ESPISQNGKTMPCL

-180 GIIEGFYGTP
+180 GIVEGFYGAP

-203 GKYKLNTYVYGP
+203 GRNKLNTYVYGP

-225 WRKPYPADEAKNIH
+225 WRKPYPADQARNIH
-239 ELVEACDKNRV
+239 ELVEACEKNRV

-289 FFDDISGDGTNPAR
+289 FFDDISGEGTNPAK

-367 DVTRTTLA
+367 DITRSTLA

-385 LFWWNYPVTDYV
+385 LVWWNYPVTDYV

-406 YGLENTVTAGEM
+406 YGLENTITAGEM

-457 ALAVMAPQAKDA
+457 GLAVMAPQAKDA

-495 SLDHYT
+495 SLGHYT
-501 PKQYDDLMRE
+501 QQQYDDLMRE
-511 FEKIEKVPSQLEQ
+511 FEKIEKVPAQLEQ
-524 GLANRGLFNEL
+524 GLANRSLLSEL

-560 HEAPEGFWNSYVQN
+560 HEAPEAFWISYVQN

-602 EDMSEAFYEQLAGKK
+602 EDMSEAFYERLTGEKPAV
-617 SAIQRPIGSYP
+617 QRPVGSYP

-634 SKNMLDADSLSFYH
+634 GKNMLDADTLSFYH
-648 SGIAQKTGDWVGLDL
+648 SGVGQKTGDWIGVDL

-668 IWEVDLKQGRNATDD
+668 IWEVELKQGRNATDD

-692 ECSADGQTWHPLIA
+692 ECSTDGQTWHPLIA
-706 DLQKQYD
+706 DLRKQYD
-713 IHWTG
+713 IRWTG
-718 QGVQGRYVRLRKL
+718 QGVRGRFVRLRKL

-736 HWLAIRTFKVNP
+736 NWLAVRSFKVNP
-748 ITVSRLDFDVQTAQG
+748 VSVSGLGLDVRSGQG
-763 EKAIRAFDEQ
+763 EAAIRAFDEQ

-781 GTLSFGIPKH
+781 GTLSFSVPKH
-791 TQRYV
+791 ARRYV
-796 LLMKLSENRAIRVKQ
+796 LLLKLPENQTVKVRQ
-811 HDKKGRVVAETTV
+811 HDKKGRVVAEAAV
-824 SSSFHQLDVAKKAA
+824 NSSFCQFDVVKKAA
-838 RLSIEGDAEIFEI
+838 RLSIEGNAEIFEI

>member
-1 MNYLK
+1 ML
-6 LGTILFVGLLS
+6 VGLLS
-17 SHVSMS
+17 YQVSVS

-47 VDHKGLIINPV
+47 VDHRGLFINPV
-58 PNYLNLSI
+58 PNYLNLSV

-78 STKLGQQ
+78 SAEPGRQQ
-85 KRDIKEDLSFLPL
+85 RGIKEDLSFLSL
-98 QSAGVPLNIAL
+98 RSVGVPLNISVG
-109 EKIVKSHAVKP
+109 KTAVCRGVRP
-120 VSGAYSLRVHQQGID
+120 VSGAYSLRVRRQGID
-135 IVGYDDAGV
+135 IVGYDDTGV
-144 YYGIQTLRQI
+144 FYGIQTLRQVL
-154 MESPIAQNGKTLPYL
+154 ESPISQNGKTVPCL

-180 GIIEGFYGTP
+180 GIVEGFYGTP

-203 GKYKLNTYVYGP
+203 GRYKLNTYVYGP

-225 WRKPYPADEAKNIH
+225 WRKPYPADQARNIH
-239 ELVEACDKNRV
+239 ELVEACNKNRV

-289 FFDDISGDGTNPAR
+289 FFDDISGEGTNPAK

-367 DVTRTTLA
+367 DITRSTLA

-406 YGLENTVTAGEM
+406 YGLENTITAGEM

-437 SVADYAWNPTAYN
+437 SVADYAWNPAAYN

-457 ALAVMAPQAKDA
+457 ALAAMAPQAKDA

-495 SLDHYT
+495 SLGHYT
-501 PKQYDDLMRE
+501 QQQYDDLMRE
-511 FEKIEKVPSQLEQ
+511 FEKIEKVPAQLEQ
-524 GLANRGLFNEL
+524 GLANRSLLSEL

-551 ALKLMEKFK
+551 ALKLMEMFK
-560 HEAPEGFWNSYVQN
+560 HEAPEAFWNSYVRN
-574 LMSAEDKKAYDAHRS
+574 LMNAEDKKAYDAHRS

-602 EDMSEAFYEQLAGKK
+602 EDMSEAFYERLTGEKPAV
-617 SAIQRPIGSYP
+617 QRPVGSYP
-628 SVYTTQ
+628 SAYTTQ
-634 SKNMLDADSLSFYH
+634 SKNMLDADTLSFYH
-648 SGIAQKTGDWVGLDL
+648 SGIAQKTGDWIGVDL

-706 DLQKQYD
+706 DLRKQYD
-713 IHWTG
+713 IRWTG
-718 QGVQGRYVRLRKL
+718 QGVRGRFVRLRKL

-736 HWLAIRTFKVNP
+736 NWLAVRSFKVNP
-748 ITVSRLDFDVQTAQG
+748 VSVSSLGLDVRSGQG
-763 EKAIRAFDEQ
+763 EAPIRAFDEQ

-781 GTLSFGIPKH
+781 GTLSFSVPKH
-791 TQRYV
+791 ARRYV
-796 LLMKLSENRAIRVKQ
+796 LLLKLPENQTVKVRQ
-811 HDKKGRVVAETTV
+811 HDKKGRVVAEAAV
-824 SSSFHQLDVAKKAA
+824 NSSFCQFDVMKKAA
-838 RLSIEGDAEIFEI
+838 RLSIEGNAEIYEI

>member
-1 MNYLK
+1 ML
-6 LGTILFVGLLS
+6 VGLLS
-17 SHVSMS
+17 YQVSVS

-47 VDHKGLIINPV
+47 VDHRGLFINPV
-58 PNYLNLSI
+58 PNYLNLSV

-78 STKLGQQ
+78 SAEPGRQQ
-85 KRDIKEDLSFLPL
+85 RGIKEDLSFLSL
-98 QSAGVPLNIAL
+98 RSVGVPLNISVG
-109 EKIVKSHAVKP
+109 KTAVCRGVRP
-120 VSGAYSLRVHQQGID
+120 VSGAYSLRVRRQGID
-135 IVGYDDAGV
+135 IVGYDDTGV
-144 YYGIQTLRQI
+144 FYGIQTLRQVL
-154 MESPIAQNGKTLPYL
+154 ESPISQNGKTVPCL

-180 GIIEGFYGTP
+180 GIVEGFYGTP

-203 GKYKLNTYVYGP
+203 GRYKLNTYVYGP

-225 WRKPYPADEAKNIH
+225 WRKPYPADQARNIH

-289 FFDDISGDGTNPAR
+289 FFDDISGEGTNPAK

-367 DVTRTTLA
+367 DITRSTLA

-385 LFWWNYPVTDYV
+385 LVWWNYPVTDYV

-406 YGLENTVTAGEM
+406 YGLENTITAGEM

-437 SVADYAWNPTAYN
+437 SVADYAWNPAAYN

-457 ALAVMAPQAKDA
+457 ALAAMAPQAKDA

-495 SLDHYT
+495 SLGHYT
-501 PKQYDDLMRE
+501 QQQYDDLMRE
-511 FEKIEKVPSQLEQ
+511 FEKIEKVPAQLEQ
-524 GLANRGLFNEL
+524 GLANRSLLSEL

-551 ALKLMEKFK
+551 ALKLMEMFK
-560 HEAPEGFWNSYVQN
+560 HEAPEAFWNSYVRN
-574 LMSAEDKKAYDAHRS
+574 LMNAEDKKAYDAHRS

-602 EDMSEAFYEQLAGKK
+602 EDMSEAFYERLTGEKPAV
-617 SAIQRPIGSYP
+617 QRPVGSYP

-634 SKNMLDADSLSFYH
+634 SKNMLDADTLSFYH
-648 SGIAQKTGDWVGLDL
+648 SGVGQKTGDWIGVDL

-706 DLQKQYD
+706 DLRKQYD
-713 IHWTG
+713 IRWTG
-718 QGVQGRYVRLRKL
+718 QGVRGRFVRLRKL

-736 HWLAIRTFKVNP
+736 NWLAVRSFKVNP
-748 ITVSRLDFDVQTAQG
+748 VSVSSLGLDVRSGQG
-763 EKAIRAFDEQ
+763 EAAIRAFDEQ

-781 GTLSFGIPKH
+781 GTLSFSVPKH
-791 TQRYV
+791 ARRCV
-796 LLMKLSENRAIRVKQ
+796 LLLKLPENQTVKVRQ
-811 HDKKGRVVAETTV
+811 HDKKGRVVAEAAV
-824 SSSFHQLDVAKKAA
+824 NSSFCQFDVVKKAA
-838 RLSIEGDAEIFEI
+838 RLSIEGNAEIYEI

>member
-1 MNYLK
+1 MSYQ
-6 LGTILFVGLLS
+6 
-17 SHVSMS
+17 VSVS

-47 VDHKGLIINPV
+47 VDHRGLFINPV
-58 PNYLNLSI
+58 PNYLNLSV

-78 STKLGQQ
+78 SAEPGRQQ
-85 KRDIKEDLSFLPL
+85 RGIKEDLSFLSL
-98 QSAGVPLNIAL
+98 RSVGVPLNISVG
-109 EKIVKSHAVKP
+109 KTAVCRGVRP
-120 VSGAYSLRVHQQGID
+120 VSGAYSLRVRRQGID
-135 IVGYDDAGV
+135 IVGYDDTGV
-144 YYGIQTLRQI
+144 FYGIQTLRQVL
-154 MESPIAQNGKTLPYL
+154 ESPISQNGKTVPCL

-180 GIIEGFYGTP
+180 GIVEGFYGTP

-203 GKYKLNTYVYGP
+203 GRYKLNTYVYGP

-225 WRKPYPADEAKNIH
+225 WRKPYPADQARNIH
-239 ELVEACDKNRV
+239 ELVEACNKNRV

-289 FFDDISGDGTNPAR
+289 FFDDISGEGTNPAK

-367 DVTRTTLA
+367 DITRSTLA

-385 LFWWNYPVTDYV
+385 LVWWNYPVTDYV

-406 YGLENTVTAGEM
+406 YGLENTITAGEM

-457 ALAVMAPQAKDA
+457 ALAAMAPQAKDA

-495 SLDHYT
+495 SLGHYT
-501 PKQYDDLMRE
+501 QQQYDDLMRE
-511 FEKIEKVPSQLEQ
+511 FEKIEKVPAQLEQ
-524 GLANRGLFNEL
+524 GLANRSLLSEL

-551 ALKLMEKFK
+551 ALKLMEMFK
-560 HEAPEGFWNSYVQN
+560 HEAPEAFWNSYVRN

-602 EDMSEAFYEQLAGKK
+602 EDMSEAFYERLTGEKPAV
-617 SAIQRPIGSYP
+617 QRPIGSYP
-628 SVYTTQ
+628 SAYTTQ
-634 SKNMLDADSLSFYH
+634 GKNMLDADTLSFYH
-648 SGIAQKTGDWVGLDL
+648 SGIAQKTGDWIGVDL

-706 DLQKQYD
+706 DLRKQYD
-713 IHWTG
+713 IRWTG
-718 QGVQGRYVRLRKL
+718 QGVRGRFVRLRKL

-736 HWLAIRTFKVNP
+736 NWLAVRSFKVNP
-748 ITVSRLDFDVQTAQG
+748 VSVSSLGLDVRSGQG
-763 EKAIRAFDEQ
+763 EAPIRAFDEQ

-781 GTLSFGIPKH
+781 GTLSFSVPKH
-791 TQRYV
+791 ARRYV
-796 LLMKLSENRAIRVKQ
+796 LLLKLPENQTVKVRQ
-811 HDKKGRVVAETTV
+811 HDKKGRVVAEAAV
-824 SSSFHQLDVAKKAA
+824 NSSFCQFDVVKKAA
-838 RLSIEGDAEIFEI
+838 RLSIEGNAEIYEI

>member
-1 MNYLK
+1 MSYQ
-6 LGTILFVGLLS
+6 
-17 SHVSMS
+17 VSVS

-37 ADVPKLTGHQ
+37 ADVPKLTGHR
-47 VDHKGLIINPV
+47 VDHRGLFINPV
-58 PNYLNLSI
+58 PNYLNLSV
-66 SGTLDVTAGVKL
+66 SGTLDVTAGVRL
-78 STKLGQQ
+78 SADAGRQQ
-85 KRDIKEDLSFLPL
+85 RGIKEDLSFLSL
-98 QSAGVPLNIAL
+98 RSVGVPLNISVG
-109 EKIVKSHAVKP
+109 KTAVCRGVRP
-120 VSGAYSLRVHQQGID
+120 VSGAYSLRIRRQGID

-144 YYGIQTLRQI
+144 FYGIQTLRQVL
-154 MESPIAQNGKTLPYL
+154 ESPISQNGKTMPCL

-180 GIIEGFYGTP
+180 GIVEGFYGTP

-203 GKYKLNTYVYGP
+203 GRNKLNTYVYGP

-225 WRKPYPADEAKNIH
+225 WRKPYPADQARNIH
-239 ELVEACDKNRV
+239 ELVEACEKNRV

-269 NNLKHKFDLMYQLG
+269 NNLKRKFDLMYQLG

-289 FFDDISGDGTNPAR
+289 FFDDISGEGTNPAK

-367 DVTRTTLA
+367 DITRSTLA

-406 YGLENTVTAGEM
+406 YGLENTITAGEM

-437 SVADYAWNPTAYN
+437 SVADYAWNPAAYN

-495 SLDHYT
+495 SLGHYT
-501 PKQYDDLMRE
+501 QQQYDDLMRE
-511 FEKIEKVPSQLEQ
+511 FEKIEKVPAQLEQ
-524 GLANRGLFNEL
+524 GLANRGLFSEL

-551 ALKLMEKFK
+551 ALKLMEMFK
-560 HEAPEGFWNSYVQN
+560 HETPEAFWNSYVRN
-574 LMSAEDKKAYDAHRS
+574 LMSAEDKMAYDAHRS

-602 EDMSEAFYEQLAGKK
+602 EDMSEAFYERLTGEKPAV
-617 SAIQRPIGSYP
+617 QRPIGSYP
-628 SVYTTQ
+628 SAYTTQ
-634 SKNMLDADSLSFYH
+634 GKNMLDADTLSFYH
-648 SGIAQKTGDWVGLDL
+648 SGIAQKTGDWIGLDL

-692 ECSADGQTWHPLIA
+692 EYSADGLSWHPLVA
-706 DLQKQYD
+706 DLRKQYD
-713 IHWTG
+713 IRWTG
-718 QGVQGRYVRLRKL
+718 QGVRGRFVRLRKL

-736 HWLAIRTFKVNP
+736 NWLAVRSFKVNP
-748 ITVSRLDFDVQTAQG
+748 VSVSSLGLDVRSGQG
-763 EKAIRAFDEQ
+763 EAAIRAFDEQ

-781 GTLSFGIPKH
+781 GTLSFSVPKH
-791 TQRYV
+791 ARRYV
-796 LLMKLSENRAIRVKQ
+796 LLLKLPENQTVKVRQ
-811 HDKKGRVVAETTV
+811 HDKKGRVVAEAAV
-824 SSSFHQLDVAKKAA
+824 NSSFCQFDVVKKAA
-838 RLSIEGDAEIFEI
+838 RLSIEGNAEIYEI

>member
-1 MNYLK
+1 ML
-6 LGTILFVGLLS
+6 VGLLS
-17 SHVSMS
+17 YQVSVS

-47 VDHKGLIINPV
+47 VDHRGLFINPV
-58 PNYLNLSI
+58 PNYLNLSV

-78 STKLGQQ
+78 SAEPGRQQ
-85 KRDIKEDLSFLPL
+85 RGIKEDLSFLSL
-98 QSAGVPLNIAL
+98 RSVGVPLNISVG
-109 EKIVKSHAVKP
+109 KTAVCRGVRP
-120 VSGAYSLRVHQQGID
+120 VSGAYSLRVRRQGID
-135 IVGYDDAGV
+135 IVGYDDTGV
-144 YYGIQTLRQI
+144 FYGIQTLRQVL
-154 MESPIAQNGKTLPYL
+154 ESPISQNGKTVPCL

-180 GIIEGFYGTP
+180 GIVEGFYGTP

-203 GKYKLNTYVYGP
+203 GRYKLNTYVYGP

-225 WRKPYPADEAKNIH
+225 WRKPYPADQARNIH
-239 ELVEACDKNRV
+239 ELVEACNKNRV

-289 FFDDISGDGTNPAR
+289 FFDDISGEGTNPAK

-342 GSLSVYGRTLD
+342 GSLSVYGCTLD

-367 DVTRTTLA
+367 DITRSTLA

-385 LFWWNYPVTDYV
+385 LVWWNYPVTDYV

-406 YGLENTVTAGEM
+406 YGLENTITAGEM

-457 ALAVMAPQAKDA
+457 GLAVMAPQAKDA

-495 SLDHYT
+495 SLGHYT
-501 PKQYDDLMRE
+501 QQQYDDLMRE
-511 FEKIEKVPSQLEQ
+511 FEKIEKVPAQLEQ
-524 GLANRGLFNEL
+524 GLANRSLLSEL

-551 ALKLMEKFK
+551 ALKLMEMFK
-560 HEAPEGFWNSYVQN
+560 HEAPEAFWNSYVRN

-602 EDMSEAFYEQLAGKK
+602 EDMSEAFYERLTGEKPAV
-617 SAIQRPIGSYP
+617 QRPVGSYP

-634 SKNMLDADSLSFYH
+634 SKNMLDADTLSFYH
-648 SGIAQKTGDWVGLDL
+648 SGVGQKTGDWIGLDL

-668 IWEVDLKQGRNATDD
+668 IWEVELKQGRNATDD

-692 ECSADGQTWHPLIA
+692 ECSTDGQTWHPLIA
-706 DLQKQYD
+706 DLRKQYD
-713 IHWTG
+713 IRWTG
-718 QGVQGRYVRLRKL
+718 QGVRGRFVRLRKL

-736 HWLAIRTFKVNP
+736 NWLAVRSFKVNP
-748 ITVSRLDFDVQTAQG
+748 VSVSGLGLDVRSGQG
-763 EKAIRAFDEQ
+763 EAAIRAFDEQ

-781 GTLSFGIPKH
+781 GTLSFSVPKH
-791 TQRYV
+791 ARRYV
-796 LLMKLSENRAIRVKQ
+796 LLLKLPENQTVKVRQ
-811 HDKKGRVVAETTV
+811 HDKKGRVVAEAAV
-824 SSSFHQLDVAKKAA
+824 NSSFCQFDVVKKAA
-838 RLSIEGDAEIFEI
+838 RLSIEGNAEIFEI

>member
-1 MNYLK
+1 ML
-6 LGTILFVGLLS
+6 VGLLS
-17 SHVSMS
+17 YQVSVS

-47 VDHKGLIINPV
+47 VDHRGLFINPV
-58 PNYLNLSI
+58 PNNLNLSV

-78 STKLGQQ
+78 SAEPGRQQ
-85 KRDIKEDLSFLPL
+85 RGIKEDLSFLSL
-98 QSAGVPLNIAL
+98 RSVGVPLNISVG
-109 EKIVKSHAVKP
+109 KTAVCRGVRP
-120 VSGAYSLRVHQQGID
+120 VSGAYSLRIRRQGID

-144 YYGIQTLRQI
+144 FYGIQTLRQVL
-154 MESPIAQNGKTLPYL
+154 ESPISQNGKTMPCL

-180 GIIEGFYGTP
+180 GIVEGFYGAP

-203 GKYKLNTYVYGP
+203 GRNKLNTYVYGP

-225 WRKPYPADEAKNIH
+225 WRKPYPADQARNIH
-239 ELVEACDKNRV
+239 ELVEACEKNRV

-269 NNLKHKFDLMYQLG
+269 NNLKRKFDLMYQLG

-289 FFDDISGDGTNPAR
+289 FFDDISGEGTNPAK

-367 DVTRTTLA
+367 DITRSTLA

-406 YGLENTVTAGEM
+406 YGLENTITAGEM

-437 SVADYAWNPTAYN
+437 SVADYAWNPAAYN

-495 SLDHYT
+495 SLGHYT
-501 PKQYDDLMRE
+501 QQQYDDLMRE
-511 FEKIEKVPSQLEQ
+511 FEKIEKVPAQLEQ
-524 GLANRGLFNEL
+524 GLANRSLLSEL

-551 ALKLMEKFK
+551 ALKLMEMFK
-560 HEAPEGFWNSYVQN
+560 HEAPEAFWNSYVRN

-602 EDMSEAFYEQLAGKK
+602 EDMSEGFYEQLTGKK
-617 SAIQRPIGSYP
+617 SAVQRPIGSYP

-648 SGIAQKTGDWVGLDL
+648 SGVGQKTGDWIGVDL

-692 ECSADGQTWHPLIA
+692 EYSADGLSWHPLIA
-706 DLQKQYD
+706 DLRKQYD
-713 IHWTG
+713 IRWTG
-718 QGVQGRYVRLRKL
+718 QGVRGRFVRLRKL

-736 HWLAIRTFKVNP
+736 NWLAVRSFKVNP
-748 ITVSRLDFDVQTAQG
+748 VSVSSLGLDVRSGQG
-763 EKAIRAFDEQ
+763 EAPIRAFDEQ
-773 PLTSFHLA
+773 PLTSFHLS
-781 GTLSFGIPKH
+781 GTLSLCIPKH
-791 TQRYV
+791 ARRYV
-796 LLMKLSENRAIRVKQ
+796 LLLKLPENQTVKVRQ
-811 HDKKGRVVAETTV
+811 HDKKGRVVAEAAV
-824 SSSFHQLDVAKKAA
+824 NSSFCQFDVMKKAA
-838 RLSIEGDAEIFEI
+838 RLSIEGNAEIYEI

>member
-1 MNYLK
+1 ML
-6 LGTILFVGLLS
+6 VGLLS
-17 SHVSMS
+17 YQVSVS

-37 ADVPKLTGHQ
+37 ADVPKLTGHR
-47 VDHKGLIINPV
+47 VDHRGLFINPV
-58 PNYLNLSI
+58 PNYLNLSV

-78 STKLGQQ
+78 SAEPGRQQ
-85 KRDIKEDLSFLPL
+85 RGIKEDLSFLSL
-98 QSAGVPLNIAL
+98 RSVGVPLNISVG
-109 EKIVKSHAVKP
+109 KTAVCRGVRP
-120 VSGAYSLRVHQQGID
+120 VSGAYSLRIRRQGID

-144 YYGIQTLRQI
+144 FYGIQTLRQVL
-154 MESPIAQNGKTLPYL
+154 ESPISQNGKTMPCL

-180 GIIEGFYGTP
+180 GIVEGFYGAP

-203 GKYKLNTYVYGP
+203 GRNKLNTYVYGP

-225 WRKPYPADEAKNIH
+225 WRKPYPADQARNIH
-239 ELVEACDKNRV
+239 ELVEACEKNRV

-289 FFDDISGDGTNPAR
+289 FFDDISGEGTNPAK

-367 DVTRTTLA
+367 DITRSTLA

-406 YGLENTVTAGEM
+406 YGLENTITAGEM

-437 SVADYAWNPTAYN
+437 SVADYAWNPAAYN

-495 SLDHYT
+495 SLGHYT
-501 PKQYDDLMRE
+501 QQQYDDLMRE
-511 FEKIEKVPSQLEQ
+511 FEKIEKVPAQLEQ
-524 GLANRGLFNEL
+524 GLANRSLLSEL

-551 ALKLMEKFK
+551 ALKLMEMFK
-560 HEAPEGFWNSYVQN
+560 HEAPEAFWNSYVRN

-602 EDMSEAFYEQLAGKK
+602 EDMSEAFYERLTGEKPAV
-617 SAIQRPIGSYP
+617 QRPIGSYP
-628 SVYTTQ
+628 SAYTTQ
-634 SKNMLDADSLSFYH
+634 GKNMLDADTLSFYH
-648 SGIAQKTGDWVGLDL
+648 SGVGQKTGDWIGVDL

-706 DLQKQYD
+706 DLRKQYD
-713 IHWTG
+713 IRWTG
-718 QGVQGRYVRLRKL
+718 QGVRGRFVRLRKL

-736 HWLAIRTFKVNP
+736 NWLAVRSFKVNP
-748 ITVSRLDFDVQTAQG
+748 VSVSSLGLDVRSGQG
-763 EKAIRAFDEQ
+763 EAAIRAFDEQ

-781 GTLSFGIPKH
+781 GTLSFSVPKH
-791 TQRYV
+791 ARRYV
-796 LLMKLSENRAIRVKQ
+796 LLLKLPENQTVKVRQ
-811 HDKKGRVVAETTV
+811 HDKKGRVVAEV
-824 SSSFHQLDVAKKAA
+824 AVNSSFCQFDVVKKAA
-838 RLSIEGDAEIFEI
+838 RLSIEGNAEIYEI

>member
-1 MNYLK
+1 ML
-6 LGTILFVGLLS
+6 VGLLS
-17 SHVSMS
+17 YQVSVS

-37 ADVPKLTGHQ
+37 ADVPKLTGHR
-47 VDHKGLIINPV
+47 VDHRGLFINPV
-58 PNYLNLSI
+58 PNYLNLSV
-66 SGTLDVTAGVKL
+66 SGTLDVTAGVRL
-78 STKLGQQ
+78 SADAGRQQ
-85 KRDIKEDLSFLPL
+85 RGIKEDLSFLSL
-98 QSAGVPLNIAL
+98 RSVGVPLNISVG
-109 EKIVKSHAVKP
+109 KTAVCRGVRP
-120 VSGAYSLRVHQQGID
+120 VSGAYSLRIRRQGID

-144 YYGIQTLRQI
+144 FYGIQTLRQVL
-154 MESPIAQNGKTLPYL
+154 ESPISQNGKTVPCL

-180 GIIEGFYGTP
+180 GIVEGFYGTP

-203 GKYKLNTYVYGP
+203 GRYKLNTYVYGP

-225 WRKPYPADEAKNIH
+225 WRKPYPADQARNIH
-239 ELVEACDKNRV
+239 ELVEACEKNRV

-269 NNLKHKFDLMYQLG
+269 NNLKRKFDLMYQLG

-289 FFDDISGDGTNPAR
+289 FFDDISGEGTNPAK

-367 DVTRTTLA
+367 DITRSTLA

-406 YGLENTVTAGEM
+406 YGLENTITAGEM

-437 SVADYAWNPTAYN
+437 SVADYAWNPAAYN

-495 SLDHYT
+495 SLGHYT

-511 FEKIEKVPSQLEQ
+511 FEKIEKVPAQLEQ
-524 GLANRGLFNEL
+524 GLANRGLFSEL

-551 ALKLMEKFK
+551 ALKLMEMFK
-560 HEAPEGFWNSYVQN
+560 HEAPEAFWNSYVRN

-602 EDMSEAFYEQLAGKK
+602 EDMSEAFYERLTGEKPAV
-617 SAIQRPIGSYP
+617 QRPVGSYP
-628 SVYTTQ
+628 SAYTTQ
-634 SKNMLDADSLSFYH
+634 GKNMLDADTLSFYH
-648 SGIAQKTGDWVGLDL
+648 SGVGQKTGDWIGVDL

-692 ECSADGQTWHPLIA
+692 EYSADGLSWHPLIA
-706 DLQKQYD
+706 DLRKQYD
-713 IHWTG
+713 IRWTG
-718 QGVQGRYVRLRKL
+718 QGVRGRFVRLRKL
-731 PSEKT
+731 PSVKT
-736 HWLAIRTFKVNP
+736 NWLAVRSFKVNP
-748 ITVSRLDFDVQTAQG
+748 VSVSSLGLDVRSGQG
-763 EKAIRAFDEQ
+763 ETAIRAFDEQ

-781 GTLSFGIPKH
+781 GTLSFSVPKH
-791 TQRYV
+791 ARRYV
-796 LLMKLSENRAIRVKQ
+796 LLLKLPENQTVKVRQ
-811 HDKKGRVVAETTV
+811 HDKKGRVVAEAAV
-824 SSSFHQLDVAKKAA
+824 NSSFCQFDVVKKAA
-838 RLSIEGDAEIFEI
+838 RLSIEGNAEIYEI

>member
-1 MNYLK
+1 ML
-6 LGTILFVGLLS
+6 VGLLS
-17 SHVSMS
+17 YQVSVS

-47 VDHKGLIINPV
+47 VDHRGLFINPV
-58 PNYLNLSI
+58 PNYLNLSV

-78 STKLGQQ
+78 SAEPGRQQ
-85 KRDIKEDLSFLPL
+85 RGIKEDLSFLSL
-98 QSAGVPLNIAL
+98 RSVGVPLNISVG
-109 EKIVKSHAVKP
+109 KTAVCRGVRP
-120 VSGAYSLRVHQQGID
+120 VSGAYSLRVRRQGID
-135 IVGYDDAGV
+135 IVGYDDTGV
-144 YYGIQTLRQI
+144 FYGIQTLRQVL
-154 MESPIAQNGKTLPYL
+154 ESPISKNGKTVPCL

-180 GIIEGFYGTP
+180 GIVEGFYGTP

-203 GKYKLNTYVYGP
+203 GRNKLNTYVYGP

-225 WRKPYPADEAKNIH
+225 WRKPYPADQARNIH
-239 ELVEACDKNRV
+239 ELVEACEKNRV

-269 NNLKHKFDLMYQLG
+269 NNLKRKFDLMYQLG

-289 FFDDISGDGTNPAR
+289 FFDDISGEGTNPAK

-367 DVTRTTLA
+367 DITRSTLA

-385 LFWWNYPVTDYV
+385 LVWWNYPVTDYV

-406 YGLENTVTAGEM
+406 YGLENTITAGEM

-437 SVADYAWNPTAYN
+437 SVADYAWNPAAYN

-457 ALAVMAPQAKDA
+457 ALAAMAPQAKDA

-495 SLDHYT
+495 SLGHYT
-501 PKQYDDLMRE
+501 QQQYDDLMRE
-511 FEKIEKVPSQLEQ
+511 FEKIEKVPAQLEQ
-524 GLANRGLFNEL
+524 GLANRGLFSEL

-551 ALKLMEKFK
+551 ALKLMEMFK
-560 HEAPEGFWNSYVQN
+560 HETPEAFWNSYVRN

-602 EDMSEAFYEQLAGKK
+602 EDMSEAFYEQLTGEKPAV
-617 SAIQRPIGSYP
+617 QRPIGSYP
-628 SVYTTQ
+628 SAYTTQ
-634 SKNMLDADSLSFYH
+634 GKNMLDADTLSFYH
-648 SGIAQKTGDWVGLDL
+648 SGIAQKTGDWIGLDL

-692 ECSADGQTWHPLIA
+692 EYSADGLSWHPLVA
-706 DLQKQYD
+706 DLRKQYD
-713 IHWTG
+713 IRWTG
-718 QGVQGRYVRLRKL
+718 QGVRGRFVRLRKL

-736 HWLAIRTFKVNP
+736 NWLAVRSFKVNP
-748 ITVSRLDFDVQTAQG
+748 VGVSSLGLDVRSGQG
-763 EKAIRAFDEQ
+763 ETAIRAFDEQ
-773 PLTSFHLA
+773 PLTSFHLS
-781 GTLSFGIPKH
+781 GTLSLCIPKH
-791 TQRYV
+791 ARRYI
-796 LLMKLSENRAIRVKQ
+796 LLLKLPENQTVKVRQ
-811 HDKKGRVVAETTV
+811 HDKKGRVVAQTAV
-824 SSSFHQLDVAKKAA
+824 NSSFYQFDVAKKAA
-838 RLSIEGDAEIFEI
+838 RLSIEGNAEIYEI
-851 IRK
+851 ISK

>member
-1 MNYLK
+1 ML
-6 LGTILFVGLLS
+6 VGLLS
-17 SHVSMS
+17 YQVSVS

-37 ADVPKLTGHQ
+37 ADVPKLTGHR
-47 VDHKGLIINPV
+47 VDHRGLFINPV
-58 PNYLNLSI
+58 PNYLNLSV
-66 SGTLDVTAGVKL
+66 SGTLDVTAGVRL
-78 STKLGQQ
+78 SADAGRQQ
-85 KRDIKEDLSFLPL
+85 RGIKEDLSFLSL
-98 QSAGVPLNIAL
+98 RSVGVPLNISVG
-109 EKIVKSHAVKP
+109 KTAVCRGVRP
-120 VSGAYSLRVHQQGID
+120 VSGAYSLRVRRQGID
-135 IVGYDDAGV
+135 IVGYDDTGV
-144 YYGIQTLRQI
+144 FYGIQTLRQVL
-154 MESPIAQNGKTLPYL
+154 ESPISQNGKTVPCL

-180 GIIEGFYGTP
+180 GIVEGFYGTP

-203 GKYKLNTYVYGP
+203 GRYKLNTYVYGP

-225 WRKPYPADEAKNIH
+225 WRKPYPADQARNIH
-239 ELVEACDKNRV
+239 ELVEACNKNRV

-289 FFDDISGDGTNPAR
+289 FFDDISGEGTNPAK

-367 DVTRTTLA
+367 DITRSTLA

-385 LFWWNYPVTDYV
+385 LVWWNYPVTDYV

-406 YGLENTVTAGEM
+406 YGLENTITAGEM

-457 ALAVMAPQAKDA
+457 GLAVMAPQAKDA

-495 SLDHYT
+495 SLGHYT
-501 PKQYDDLMRE
+501 QQQYDDLMRE
-511 FEKIEKVPSQLEQ
+511 FEKIEKVPAQLEQ
-524 GLANRGLFNEL
+524 GLANRSLLSEL

-551 ALKLMEKFK
+551 ALKLMEMFK
-560 HEAPEGFWNSYVQN
+560 HEAPEAFWNSYVRN
-574 LMSAEDKKAYDAHRS
+574 LMNAEDKKAYDAHRS

-602 EDMSEAFYEQLAGKK
+602 EDMSEAFYERLTGGKP
-617 SAIQRPIGSYP
+617 AVQRPVGSYP

-634 SKNMLDADSLSFYH
+634 SKNMLDADTLSFYH
-648 SGIAQKTGDWVGLDL
+648 SGVGQKTGDWIGLDQ

-668 IWEVDLKQGRNATDD
+668 IWEVELKQGRNATDD

-692 ECSADGQTWHPLIA
+692 ECSTDGQTWHPLIA
-706 DLQKQYD
+706 DLRKQYD
-713 IHWTG
+713 IRWTG
-718 QGVQGRYVRLRKL
+718 QGVRGRFVRLRKL

-736 HWLAIRTFKVNP
+736 NWLAVRSFKVNP
-748 ITVSRLDFDVQTAQG
+748 VSVSGLGLDVRSGQG
-763 EKAIRAFDEQ
+763 EAAIRAFDEQ

-781 GTLSFGIPKH
+781 GTLSFSVPKH
-791 TQRYV
+791 ARRYV
-796 LLMKLSENRAIRVKQ
+796 LLLKLPENQTVKVRQ
-811 HDKKGRVVAETTV
+811 HDKKGRVVAEAAV
-824 SSSFHQLDVAKKAA
+824 NSSFCQFDVVKKAA
-838 RLSIEGDAEIFEI
+838 RLSIEGNAEIFEI

>member
-1 MNYLK
+1 ML
-6 LGTILFVGLLS
+6 VGLLS
-17 SHVSMS
+17 YQVSVS

-47 VDHKGLIINPV
+47 VDHRGLFINPV
-58 PNYLNLSI
+58 PNYLNLSV

-78 STKLGQQ
+78 SAEPGRQQ
-85 KRDIKEDLSFLPL
+85 RGIKEDLSFLSL
-98 QSAGVPLNIAL
+98 RSVGVPLNISVG
-109 EKIVKSHAVKP
+109 KTAVCRGVRP
-120 VSGAYSLRVHQQGID
+120 VSGAYSLRVRRQGID
-135 IVGYDDAGV
+135 IVGYDDTGV
-144 YYGIQTLRQI
+144 FYGIQTLRQVL
-154 MESPIAQNGKTLPYL
+154 ESPISQNGKTVPCL

-180 GIIEGFYGTP
+180 GIVEGFYGTP

-203 GKYKLNTYVYGP
+203 GRYKLNTYVYGP

-225 WRKPYPADEAKNIH
+225 WRKPYPADQARNIH
-239 ELVEACDKNRV
+239 ELVEACNKNRV

-289 FFDDISGDGTNPAR
+289 FFDDISGEGTNPAK

-367 DVTRTTLA
+367 DITRSTLA

-406 YGLENTVTAGEM
+406 YGLENTITAGEM

-457 ALAVMAPQAKDA
+457 GLAVMAPQAKDA

-495 SLDHYT
+495 SLGHYT
-501 PKQYDDLMRE
+501 QQQYDDLMRE
-511 FEKIEKVPSQLEQ
+511 FEKIEKVPAQLEQ
-524 GLANRGLFNEL
+524 GLANRSLLSEL

-551 ALKLMEKFK
+551 ALKLMEMFK
-560 HEAPEGFWNSYVQN
+560 HEAPEAFWNSYVRN

-602 EDMSEAFYEQLAGKK
+602 EDMSEAFYERLTGEKPAV
-617 SAIQRPIGSYP
+617 QRPIGSYP
-628 SVYTTQ
+628 SAYTTQ
-634 SKNMLDADSLSFYH
+634 GKNMLDADTLSFYH
-648 SGIAQKTGDWVGLDL
+648 SGVGQKTGDWIGVDL

-706 DLQKQYD
+706 DLRKQYD
-713 IHWTG
+713 IRWTG
-718 QGVQGRYVRLRKL
+718 QGVRGRFVRLRKL

-736 HWLAIRTFKVNP
+736 NWLAVRSFKVNP
-748 ITVSRLDFDVQTAQG
+748 VSVSSLGLDVRSGQG
-763 EKAIRAFDEQ
+763 EAAIRAFDEQ

-781 GTLSFGIPKH
+781 GTLSFSVPKH
-791 TQRYV
+791 ARRYV
-796 LLMKLSENRAIRVKQ
+796 LLLKLPENQTVKVRQ
-811 HDKKGRVVAETTV
+811 HDKKGRVVAEV
-824 SSSFHQLDVAKKAA
+824 AVNSSFCQFDVVKKAA
-838 RLSIEGDAEIFEI
+838 RLSIEGNAEIYEI

>member
-1 MNYLK
+1 ML
-6 LGTILFVGLLS
+6 VGLLS
-17 SHVSMS
+17 YQVSVS

-47 VDHKGLIINPV
+47 VDHRGLFINPV
-58 PNYLNLSI
+58 PNYLNLSV
-66 SGTLDVTAGVKL
+66 SGTLDVTAGVRL
-78 STKLGQQ
+78 SADAGRQQ
-85 KRDIKEDLSFLPL
+85 RGIKEDLSFLSL
-98 QSAGVPLNIAL
+98 RSVGVPLNISVG
-109 EKIVKSHAVKP
+109 KTAVCRGVRP
-120 VSGAYSLRVHQQGID
+120 VSGAYSLRVRRQGID
-135 IVGYDDAGV
+135 IVGYDDTGV
-144 YYGIQTLRQI
+144 FYGIQTLRQVL
-154 MESPIAQNGKTLPYL
+154 ESPISQNGKTVPCL

-180 GIIEGFYGTP
+180 GIVEGFYGTP

-203 GKYKLNTYVYGP
+203 GRYKLNTYVYGP

-225 WRKPYPADEAKNIH
+225 WRKPYPADQARNIH
-239 ELVEACDKNRV
+239 ELVEACNKNRV

-289 FFDDISGDGTNPAR
+289 FFDDISGEGTNPAK

-367 DVTRTTLA
+367 DITRSTLA

-406 YGLENTVTAGEM
+406 YGLENTITAGEM

-437 SVADYAWNPTAYN
+437 SVADYAWNPAAYN

-457 ALAVMAPQAKDA
+457 ALAAMAPQAKDA

-495 SLDHYT
+495 SLGHYT
-501 PKQYDDLMRE
+501 QQQYDDLMRE
-511 FEKIEKVPSQLEQ
+511 FEKIEKVPAQLEQ
-524 GLANRGLFNEL
+524 GLANRGLFSEL

-551 ALKLMEKFK
+551 ALKLMEMFK
-560 HEAPEGFWNSYVQN
+560 HEAPEAFWNSYVRN

-602 EDMSEAFYEQLAGKK
+602 EDMSEAFYERLTGEKPAV
-617 SAIQRPIGSYP
+617 QRPIGSYP
-628 SVYTTQ
+628 SAYTTQ
-634 SKNMLDADSLSFYH
+634 GKNMLDADTLSFYH
-648 SGIAQKTGDWVGLDL
+648 SGIAQKTGDWIGVDL

-706 DLQKQYD
+706 DLRKQYD
-713 IHWTG
+713 IRWTG
-718 QGVQGRYVRLRKL
+718 QGVRGRFVRLRKL

-736 HWLAIRTFKVNP
+736 NWLVVRSFKVNP
-748 ITVSRLDFDVQTAQG
+748 VSVSSLGLDVRSGQG
-763 EKAIRAFDEQ
+763 EAPIRAFDEQ

-781 GTLSFGIPKH
+781 GTLSFSVPKH
-791 TQRYV
+791 ARRYV
-796 LLMKLSENRAIRVKQ
+796 LLLKLPENQTVKVRQ
-811 HDKKGRVVAETTV
+811 HDKKGRVVAEAAV
-824 SSSFHQLDVAKKAA
+824 NSSFCQFDVMKKAA
-838 RLSIEGDAEIFEI
+838 RLSIEGNAEIYEI